1 MALQPFDGDI
11 DPLDT
16 PSPAGGGLKPFTGA
30 LDSEK
35 PEQNKS
41 LVGDLGTDL
50 KRGVQQLPGVVTGLA
65 DVGVGA
71 LTGRR
76 VVDETADKIGE
87 ATGFQPSKWQ
97 EEAQQEYSPARQQAN
112 AEIDQA
118 WQDGNAMDV
127 AGAYARNPGKVAGL
141 VAESLPQMLAGGAIG
156 RGALVGGRAAGLI
169 ASPATAGQAARQA
182 IVAGAGGEGAVIA
195 GGTMDQIDREV
206 DPRRA
211 ALASA
216 GAGVAGAALSGFGA
230 RLAQRAGLIDVESAL
245 AGGVSQV
252 AGQSPGL
259 ARRVAGGALTEGVL
273 EELPQSV
280 QEQMLQNWAEQKP
293 LMEGVPRAAVEGTLA
308 GSVIGGAVNVARRPS
323 EQMGLD
329 PAAGPLS
336 AAAVTAVDGAPTGSQ
351 TPVQDAVRQ
360 SMLSGAPD
368 AQPGGRYEPISQQ
381 LAIAQELF
389 PADLD
394 ESGNLRF
401 YRYDQNLQ
409 SMVEVPE
416 AEALAAAQRQLDTW
430 AQQGFDPQDTRGLDE
445 LVPQVEELP
454 AQPPLATVESDTGPQ
469 PVEQIEQPLPLPT
482 VESDTGPMAVEDVQ
496 ARPVAGDPNF
506 EIRVQKNG
514 RPFRGQRDVRL
525 LGLFNQLQRE
535 GESPIIVPHE
545 GGWAVAVPREPV
557 PPPAPLGLPA
567 PSTMVVDSQGNAQRG
582 ATAPFVEPGAQVRPI
597 GGPGMERQAPAARQ
611 PVTDVSRDNSRDSGV
626 TFARDL
632 QGDDLGSGWVGFNQQ
647 SGSLGVPRADMP
659 QIRADH
665 RGAMVNFMNARG
677 VTHEEQT
684 VPARSLRPTQAEFSP
699 ERVGRAAA
707 REGTERSILVSGDG
721 YVLDGHHQWLAQRE
735 AGGDVKVIR
744 LNAPMAEL
752 LPLAREFPSS
762 FTDQASQEVQGADSR
777 PGPVND
783 RAAGDTPVVP
793 DAADNVAREPVVAER
808 PAAVGRSA
816 EAGGAGVSVAAPAA
830 DGQRAL
836 TEQPAADQ
844 TEASEDAMPAQAN
857 DQAPALPEILA
868 TPRKRYIDRQ
878 AKAAGIKKG
887 SPGYDQAIQRLQDQ
901 YEADVDRASAGITF
915 EQYNELNSDS
925 PAGVNRQA
933 WEALRQEFG
942 QQYSRNSYRRAPE
955 QGQGARAG
963 QLRMQIKRLTVAWQ
977 SAPDVK
983 VVQSVKDLPDRQR
996 RQVERDGA
1004 FDVEGIFA
1012 DGQVYLV
1019 ADNLRDAKHAAFV
1032 LQHEVL
1038 GHAGLQGAYGQRL
1051 TPLLMSIYNGNPEM
1065 KAQAD
1070 ALVRRF
1076 GYSPAVAMEE
1086 VLADMAGAGTIQQ
1099 QAFWPR
1105 LVTAMRNALRSIGVN
1120 MRWTEGDIQGLLANA
1135 RAYIEN
1141 GRRRAGT
1148 REAFSR
1154 DGRSGMDAEIVD
1166 EQGRL
1171 LAPNGK
1177 PSKLNQKQWHQARSE
1192 NFKRWF
1198 GDWQAVSVEERLA
1211 AMKPLKLK
1219 TPDAWRDMTSKQ
1231 KQDAVRSALEAMAKS
1246 GDTLPHDHLGE
1257 VKVGS
1262 NALNKAASSAADPAK
1277 LAVLDRLRA
1286 TFQHSIYASA
1296 RPGEGA
1302 RNRMAYHK
1310 LLAPIEI
1317 DGTPVVAVFTVQEDG
1332 NGRFFY
1338 NTVTLDGQNK
1348 APVASP
1354 REVTREG
1361 QRSTSANT
1369 GAQTSALTEVES
1381 FSRRVLDRVNPETVS
1396 KVTDGNG
1403 EPLVLYHGT
1412 AEQFTIFDQSRPGR
1426 STGHTTAPLGVFL
1439 TNDGTLAKAY
1449 AEKATDGMPG
1459 LANVMPLFA
1468 SIKNPYRMSVAES
1481 QSLDSF
1487 EKAIAM
1493 RQRLEA
1499 EGYDGI
1505 QLANTGTWVAF
1516 YNNQVKSATNNTGA
1530 FDQVDPDIRYRRTG
1544 QGTVDLL
1551 DAFTDRFVTGKTADA
1566 FPELNQ
1572 GARDFLNKIGS
1583 PPALTKAKEWVRE
1596 RTDRV
1601 ATKIRQGVVDR
1612 YAALKELDE
1621 RLLGKDFIDNA
1632 IHSSSWVL
1640 ARMSSSASGALNAML
1655 TTGRLRFDGKERVI
1669 TLQDGDKTGGLSA
1682 VLTQLGSAAE
1692 VERFMGWI
1700 AANRADR
1707 LMQEGREN
1715 LFTADEIAS
1724 GKQLNGGRTADGKSR
1739 QMLYSKV
1746 FSEFQQY
1753 RDDVLAIAE
1762 ANGIINSDTRAMWR
1776 DEFYVPFYRVMDEEA
1791 AAGGPRAGKGLSR
1804 QEAYKKLKG
1813 GKQNLNDLLENT
1825 LMNFHH
1831 LISASL
1837 KNQAATQAMVNAERA
1852 GIARVVPESRRD
1864 PKTSTFVLKDGDRVF
1879 YEIDDPLVFES
1890 LTALADPGLNNLA
1903 VQTMSAFKRLFTNM
1917 TTVTPQFILANTMRD
1932 LMQASATSPTS
1943 KNLFKNLSQGVAGYR
1958 DARTRAEMQASGGAF
1973 SFGHLY
1979 GADVNEVKASL
1990 KKAVTG
1996 AELVTDV
2003 SMVPK
2008 LLRAGWRRWG
2018 EVADTAENVSRA
2030 ATYLQNVDDL
2040 GRLRAAYEA
2049 RDIMDFSQHGA
2060 WPAIRFLI
2068 RVVPFLNAR
2077 LQGLDKLYR
2086 SGVKPALLTAMGQGT
2101 ASDKQAA
2108 ARFSAVTGAL
2118 TLASI
2123 ALYLANADD
2132 DEYRKLEDWQK
2143 DAYWFIRIGDNAFF
2157 IPKPFEVGAI
2167 ATMAERVT
2175 EQLVDD
2181 KATGKLFADR
2191 LKDMMMQTFSFN
2203 PVPQMFQPVIDIY
2216 SNRDAFTGRDIE
2228 TAGMERLSKG
2238 LRSRDSTTVAAQAV
2252 SSASRVFGDETP
2264 FALSP
2269 VQADHLIRGYFGT
2282 VGANA
2287 AGIIDT
2293 VWRGATGQ
2301 EAPDKRWSE
2310 YQPIRRFY
2318 RDLGAPAPYTRYS
2331 TLFYD
2336 GLREANRIYSDVR
2349 ELQGLG
2355 KTAEA
2360 QDLAAE
2366 KRGILAMRQQLNRQ
2380 QRRIS
2385 EINKQMENVRR
2396 SDRDGAWKR
2405 KEIDRLT
2412 LMRSMITDQVGKQ
2425 IEAVRAD

>member
-1 MALQPFDGDI
+1 MAGPWDDYSQSSSSGAEPWRQYSSEPEKPKASGIVDTVVEGAKSTGRAIASTVDAYTGNTQGVADRAAEQAQAPR
-11 DPLDT
+11 DPRLEQFQADYADRT
-16 PSPAGGGLKPFTGA
+16 AGLGEDPGLLPTIGQGIGAIVDNPAGAGLAVLEQLPNAAAVLGGGWAGLKGGAAIGAGIGSVVPGVGTAAGGTVGGVVGGLAGMFLGNTALETGNKAMAAADDGEVTQEELAQARREGAIKGGVITGVDA
-30 LDSEK
+30 LT
-35 PEQNKS
+35 
-41 LVGDLGTDL
+41 LGVGGKVASTLQRTSSTALEAATRKTLMD
-50 KRGVQQLPGVVTGLA
+50 RGVDVTSEAAVVAARANPEIAAAVRVAQENARKATDRL
-65 DVGVGA
+65 
-71 LTGRR
+71 GRR
-76 VVDETADKIGE
+76 V
-87 ATGFQPSKWQ
+87 AT
-97 EEAQQEYSPARQQAN
+97 
-112 AEIDQA
+112 
-118 WQDGNAMDV
+118 
-127 AGAYARNPGKVAGL
+127 
-141 VAESLPQMLAGGAIG
+141 
-156 RGALVGGRAAGLI
+156 
-169 ASPATAGQAARQA
+169 
-182 IVAGAGGEGAVIA
+182 
-195 GGTMDQIDREV
+195 
-206 DPRRA
+206 
-211 ALASA
+211 
-216 GAGVAGAALSGFGA
+216 
-230 RLAQRAGLIDVESAL
+230 
-245 AGGVSQV
+245 
-252 AGQSPGL
+252 
-259 ARRVAGGALTEGVL
+259 GGALLGMETVGEGVGEYLGELAATGEGNIPDAVL
-273 EELPQSV
+273 ESLLSLGQSTAEASWNMARTRMV
-280 QEQMLQNWAEQKP
+280 QPSPSAENP
-293 LMEGVPRAAVEGTLA
+293 MPAPVPA
-308 GSVIGGAVNVARRPS
+308 P
-323 EQMGLD
+323 D
-329 PAAGPLS
+329 PAAG
-336 AAAVTAVDGAPTGSQ
+336 V
-351 TPVQDAVRQ
+351 
-360 SMLSGAPD
+360 
-368 AQPGGRYEPISQQ
+368 IS
-381 LAIAQELF
+381 
-389 PADLD
+389 
-394 ESGNLRF
+394 RT
-401 YRYDQNLQ
+401 
-409 SMVEVPE
+409 
-416 AEALAAAQRQLDTW
+416 AAQ
-430 AQQGFDPQDTRGLDE
+430 
-445 LVPQVEELP
+445 
-454 AQPPLATVESDTGPQ
+454 
-469 PVEQIEQPLPLPT
+469 
-482 VESDTGPMAVEDVQ
+482 
-496 ARPVAGDPNF
+496 
-506 EIRVQKNG
+506 
-514 RPFRGQRDVRL
+514 
-525 LGLFNQLQRE
+525 
-535 GESPIIVPHE
+535 
-545 GGWAVAVPREPV
+545 
-557 PPPAPLGLPA
+557 LPA
-567 PSTMVVDSQGNAQRG
+567 PDRLALPAPEQVLYADAAGQVSERGPARNVDREQR
-582 ATAPFVEPGAQVRPI
+582 PVPGREAGQPG
-597 GGPGMERQAPAARQ
+597 GGPGMDRQTPRGELPITGEVIPAAR
-611 PVTDVSRDNSRDSGV
+611 
-626 TFARDL
+626 
-632 QGDDLGSGWVGFNQQ
+632 
-647 SGSLGVPRADMP
+647 MP
-659 QIRADH
+659 QA
-665 RGAMVNFMNARG
+665 
-677 VTHEEQT
+677 QP
-684 VPARSLRPTQAEFSP
+684 PATQRTFDAEPVRQALPDLRPEAVVVDSAGQAKVGRVPNQPQAEP
-699 ERVGRAAA
+699 APRVDGMTAQAVPGQRPKFDQVLQQARQAGEQADAETLAASSGATRAQAA
-707 REGTERSILVSGDG
+707 RAIKAVRDEQQAVSTIYRSVPGANKALRSMPEPAAFEVVKSGNRE
-721 YVLDGHHQWLAQRE
+721 WRIQR
-735 AGGDVKVIR
+735 R
-744 LNAPMAEL
+744 
-752 LPLAREFPSS
+752 
-762 FTDQASQEVQGADSR
+762 QEVQGADSR
-777 PGPVND
+777 PGPVDD
-783 RAAGDTPVVP
+783 RAAGDTPAVP
-793 DAADNVAREPVVAER
+793 NAADNVAREPVVAER
-808 PAAVGRSA
+808 PASAGRSA
-816 EAGGAGVSVAAPAA
+816 GTGRSGVPAATQGA

-836 TEQPAADQ
+836 SEQPAADQ
-844 TEASEDAMPAQAN
+844 PAASEEAVPAQAS

-925 PAGVNRQA
+925 PEGVNRQA
-933 WEALRQEFG
+933 WESLRQEFG
-942 QQYSRNSYRRAPE
+942 QQQYSRNSYRRAPE

-963 QLRMQIKRLTVAWQ
+963 QLRIAMKVLTGAWQ
-977 SAPDVK
+977 NAPDIK
-983 VVQSVKDLPDRQR
+983 VMQSIKDLPTRQR
-996 RQVERDGA
+996 QRVERDGA

-1019 ADNLRDAKHAAFV
+1019 ADNLRDARHAAFV

-1070 ALVRRF
+1070 TLVRRF
-1076 GYSPAVAMEE
+1076 GYKPSVAMEE

-1105 LVTAMRNALRSIGVN
+1105 LVTAMRNALRSIGFN

-1141 GRRRAGT
+1141 GRRRAGA

-1154 DGRSGMDAEIVD
+1154 DGRSGMGAEIVD

-1177 PSKLNQKQWHQARSE
+1177 PSKLTQKQWHQARGE

-1198 GDWQAVSVEERLA
+1198 GDWQAS
-1211 AMKPLKLK
+1211 
-1219 TPDAWRDMTSKQ
+1219 
-1231 KQDAVRSALEAMAKS
+1231 SALAKLA
-1246 GDTLPHDHLGE
+1246 DMVP
-1257 VKVGS
+1257 VKVRVPDDWRGLRIDQLR
-1262 NALNKAASSAADPAK
+1262 AKAKQAMRDIASSKEPLVNDAIGPVMVSNNTGARKFINGGADPAK
-1277 LAVLDRLRA
+1277 LQLAADLRETFRKAVYSSSKPPADP
-1286 TFQHSIYASA
+1286 ASE
-1296 RPGEGA
+1296 P
-1302 RNRMAYHK
+1302 NVQAYEK
-1310 LLAPIEI
+1310 LLARVDI
-1317 DGTPVVAVFTVQEDG
+1317 DGQDLVVVFTVQRTKDG
-1332 NGRFFY
+1332 RQFY
-1338 NTVTLDGQNK
+1338 NATTLDYGQK
-1348 APVASP
+1348 ETPAVSP
-1354 REVTREG
+1354 RDTPIAGERA
-1361 QRSTSANT
+1361 TSANT
-1369 GAQTSALTEVES
+1369 GVSDFVRRS
-1381 FSRRVLDRVNPETVS
+1381 FERVNPDTVS

-1487 EKAIAM
+1487 EKSIAM

-1530 FDQVDPDIRYRRTG
+1530 FDQVDPDIRYRRAG

-1551 DAFTDRFVTGKTADA
+1551 DTFTDRFVTGNTADA

-1621 RLLGKDFIDNA
+1621 KLLGKDFIDNA

-1746 FSEFQQY
+1746 FNEFQQY

-1762 ANGIINSDTRAMWR
+1762 ANGIINADTRAMWR

-1831 LISASL
+1831 LLSASL

-1852 GIARVVPESRRD
+1852 GIAREVPENRRD
-1864 PKTSTFVLKDGDRVF
+1864 PKTSTFVLKGGERVF

-1943 KNLFKNLSQGVAGYR
+1943 KNLFKNLAQGTAGYR

-1990 KKAVTG
+1990 RKAVKG
-1996 AELVTDV
+1996 AELVTDP

-2018 EVADTAENVSRA
+2018 EVADTAENISRA
-2030 ATYLQNVDDL
+2030 ATYLQNVEQL

-2108 ARFSAVTGAL
+2108 ARFGAVTGAL

-2143 DAYWFIRIGDNAFF
+2143 DSYWFFRIGDNAFF

-2167 ATMAERVT
+2167 ATMAERLT

-2181 KATGKLFADR
+2181 KATGELFAGR

-2203 PVPQMFQPVIDIY
+2203 PVPQMFQPVLDIY

-2252 SSASRVFGDETP
+2252 SGASRVFGDESP
-2264 FALSP
+2264 IALSP

-2287 AGIIDT
+2287 AGILDT
-2293 VWRGATGQ
+2293 LWRGATGQ

-2318 RDLGAPAPYTRYS
+2318 RDLGAPAPYSRYS

-2336 GLREANRIYSDVR
+2336 GLREANRIYADVR

-2355 KTAEA
+2355 RTDEA
-2360 QDLAAE
+2360 QEVAAE
-2366 KRGILAMRQQLNRQ
+2366 NRGILAMRQNLNRQ

-2385 EINKQMENVRR
+2385 DINKQMEVVRR

-2405 KEIDRLT
+2405 REIDRLT
-2412 LMRSMITDQVGKQ
+2412 LMRSLITDQLGKQ
-2425 IEAVRAD
+2425 VEAVKAQ

>member
-1 MALQPFDGDI
+1 MSKLADEFGLGANESAGSTGGSSLAQEFGLQPQKPKASGIVDTVVEGAKNTGRAIASTVDAYTGNTQGVADRAAEQAQAPR
-11 DPLDT
+11 DPRLEQFQADYADRT
-16 PSPAGGGLKPFTGA
+16 AALGEDPGLLPTIGQGIGAIVDNPAGAGLAVLEQLPNAAAVLGGGWAGLKGGAAIGAGIGSVVPGVGTAAGGTVGGVVGGLAGMFLGNTALETGNKAMAAADDGEVTQEELAQARREGAIKGGVITGVDA
-30 LDSEK
+30 LT
-35 PEQNKS
+35 
-41 LVGDLGTDL
+41 LGVGGKVASTLQRTSSTALEAATRKTLMD
-50 KRGVQQLPGVVTGLA
+50 RGVDVTSEAAVVAARANPEIAAAVRVAQDNARKATDRL
-65 DVGVGA
+65 
-71 LTGRR
+71 GRR
-76 VVDETADKIGE
+76 V
-87 ATGFQPSKWQ
+87 AT
-97 EEAQQEYSPARQQAN
+97 
-112 AEIDQA
+112 
-118 WQDGNAMDV
+118 
-127 AGAYARNPGKVAGL
+127 
-141 VAESLPQMLAGGAIG
+141 
-156 RGALVGGRAAGLI
+156 
-169 ASPATAGQAARQA
+169 
-182 IVAGAGGEGAVIA
+182 
-195 GGTMDQIDREV
+195 
-206 DPRRA
+206 
-211 ALASA
+211 
-216 GAGVAGAALSGFGA
+216 
-230 RLAQRAGLIDVESAL
+230 
-245 AGGVSQV
+245 
-252 AGQSPGL
+252 
-259 ARRVAGGALTEGVL
+259 GGALLGMETVGEGVGEYLGELAATGEGNIPDAVL
-273 EELPQSV
+273 ESLLSLGQSTAEASWNMARTRMV
-280 QEQMLQNWAEQKP
+280 QPSPSAENP
-293 LMEGVPRAAVEGTLA
+293 MPAPVPA
-308 GSVIGGAVNVARRPS
+308 P
-323 EQMGLD
+323 D
-329 PAAGPLS
+329 PAAG
-336 AAAVTAVDGAPTGSQ
+336 V
-351 TPVQDAVRQ
+351 
-360 SMLSGAPD
+360 
-368 AQPGGRYEPISQQ
+368 IS
-381 LAIAQELF
+381 
-389 PADLD
+389 
-394 ESGNLRF
+394 RT
-401 YRYDQNLQ
+401 
-409 SMVEVPE
+409 
-416 AEALAAAQRQLDTW
+416 AAQ
-430 AQQGFDPQDTRGLDE
+430 
-445 LVPQVEELP
+445 
-454 AQPPLATVESDTGPQ
+454 
-469 PVEQIEQPLPLPT
+469 
-482 VESDTGPMAVEDVQ
+482 
-496 ARPVAGDPNF
+496 
-506 EIRVQKNG
+506 
-514 RPFRGQRDVRL
+514 
-525 LGLFNQLQRE
+525 
-535 GESPIIVPHE
+535 
-545 GGWAVAVPREPV
+545 
-557 PPPAPLGLPA
+557 LPA
-567 PSTMVVDSQGNAQRG
+567 PDRLALPAPEQVLYADAVGQVSERGPARNVDREQR
-582 ATAPFVEPGAQVRPI
+582 PVPGREAGQPG
-597 GGPGMERQAPAARQ
+597 GGPGMDQQTARGELPITGEVIPAAR
-611 PVTDVSRDNSRDSGV
+611 
-626 TFARDL
+626 
-632 QGDDLGSGWVGFNQQ
+632 
-647 SGSLGVPRADMP
+647 MP
-659 QIRADH
+659 QA
-665 RGAMVNFMNARG
+665 
-677 VTHEEQT
+677 QP
-684 VPARSLRPTQAEFSP
+684 PATQRTFDAEPVRQALPDLRPEAVVVDSAGQAKVGRVPNQPQAEP
-699 ERVGRAAA
+699 APRVDGMTAQAVPGQRPKFDQVLQQARQAGEQADAETLAATSGATRAQAA
-707 REGTERSILVSGDG
+707 RAIKAVRDEQQAVSTVYRSVPGANKALRSMPEPAAFEVVKSGNRE
-721 YVLDGHHQWLAQRE
+721 WRIQR
-735 AGGDVKVIR
+735 R
-744 LNAPMAEL
+744 
-752 LPLAREFPSS
+752 
-762 FTDQASQEVQGADSR
+762 QEVQGADSR
-777 PGPVND
+777 PGAVDD
-783 RAAGDTPVVP
+783 RAAGDTPAVP

-808 PAAVGRSA
+808 PAAAGRSA
-816 EAGGAGVSVAAPAA
+816 EAGRSGVPAAVQGA

-836 TEQPAADQ
+836 SEQPAADQ
-844 TEASEDAMPAQAN
+844 PAASEEAVPAQAN

-925 PAGVNRQA
+925 PEGVNRQA

-942 QQYSRNSYRRAPE
+942 QQQYSRGSYRGDPAPASIDQVLAGWRE
-955 QGQGARAG
+955 LGVDGALSERGDIVTVSKIISPAAG
-963 QLRMQIKRLTVAWQ
+963 SGRGSQAMQILTQYADMAGKHIALSPSADFGGNKARLVDFYKRFGFLENKGRNRVFQTMETMYRLAPGQVLYSRSPRKSAAKSSRSGQVRLQLKRLTGAWQ
-977 SAPDVK
+977 NAPEIK

-1019 ADNLRDAKHAAFV
+1019 ADNLRDAQHAAFV

-1076 GYSPAVAMEE
+1076 GYRPAVAMEE

-1105 LVTAMRNALRSIGVN
+1105 VVTAMRNALRSIGFN

-1135 RAYIEN
+1135 RRYIERGK
-1141 GRRRAGT
+1141 GRGRGRT
-1148 REAFSR
+1148 VFSR
-1154 DGRSGMDAEIVD
+1154 NGDSGRLVEMVD

-1177 PSKLNQKQWHQARSE
+1177 PSNLTQKQWHQTRGD

-1198 GDWQAVSVEERLA
+1198 GDWQALDAQSRLDDKA
-1211 AMKPLKLK
+1211 PLKLRMPDTWKELSERDRLEKVEASLK
-1219 TPDAWRDMTSKQ
+1219 TMARQS
-1231 KQDAVRSALEAMAKS
+1231 EA
-1246 GDTLPHDHLGE
+1246 LPHDDLGD
-1257 VKVGS
+1257 VTMAMSGAK
-1262 NALNKAASSAADPAK
+1262 KAASTAADPAK
-1277 LAVLDRLRA
+1277 QAVLTRLQQA
-1286 TFQHSIYASA
+1286 FEHSIYASSTLSTQSGQTA
-1296 RPGEGA
+1296 
-1302 RNRMAYHK
+1302 AYHK
-1310 LLAPIEI
+1310 LLAPIDV
-1317 DGTPVVAVFTVQEDG
+1317 DGVPLVAVFTVREDV
-1332 NGRFFY
+1332 NGRMFY
-1338 NTVTLDGQNK
+1338 NTVTVDRKENALAVPPGDMSSDAQGSL
-1348 APVASP
+1348 P
-1354 REVTREG
+1354 
-1361 QRSTSANT
+1361 ANT
-1369 GAQTSALTEVES
+1369 KASGTFV
-1381 FSRRVLDRVNPETVS
+1381 RRPLARVNPEDVS

-1487 EKAIAM
+1487 EKSIAM

-1530 FDQVDPDIRYRRTG
+1530 FDEVDPDIRYRRSG

-1551 DAFTDRFVTGKTADA
+1551 DTFTDRFVTGKTADA

-1746 FSEFQQY
+1746 FNEFQQY

-1762 ANGIINSDTRAMWR
+1762 ANGIINADTRAMWR

-1864 PKTSTFVLKDGDRVF
+1864 PKTSTFVLKDGERVF

-1990 KKAVTG
+1990 KKTVTG

-2101 ASDKQAA
+2101 TSDKQAA

-2412 LMRSMITDQVGKQ
+2412 LMRSLITDQVGKQ

>member
-1 MALQPFDGDI
+1 MAGLFDD
-11 DPLDT
+11 LM
-16 PSPAGGGLKPFTGA
+16 GGGSATVGA
-30 LDSEK
+30 DQPSGSGLFDDLRQK
-35 PEQNKS
+35 PEQNTS
-41 LVGDLGTDL
+41 LIGDLGTDL

-97 EEAQQEYSPARQQAN
+97 EEAQQEYSPRRQEGSAQ
-112 AEIDQA
+112 IDQA
-118 WQDGNAMDV
+118 WEEGDALDI
-127 AGAYARNPGKVAGL
+127 AGAYARNPGNVAGL

-156 RGALVGGRAAGLI
+156 RGALAGGRAAGLI

-245 AGGVSQV
+245 AGGVGQV

-280 QEQMLQNWAEQKP
+280 QEQMLQNWAERKP

-308 GSVIGGAVNVARRPS
+308 GSAIGGAVNIARRPS

-336 AAAVTAVDGAPTGSQ
+336 AAAATAVDGAPTGSQ

-360 SMLSGAPD
+360 SMLNGAPD
-368 AQPGGRYEPISQQ
+368 TQPGGRYEPISQQ

-394 ESGNLRF
+394 ENGNLRF

-409 SMVEVPE
+409 TMVEVPE
-416 AEALAAAQRQLDTW
+416 AEALAAAKRQLDTW
-430 AQQGFDPQDTRGLDE
+430 ESQGFDPQDPRDLGE
-445 LVPQVEELP
+445 LVPQVDELP

-469 PVEQIEQPLPLPT
+469 QMDQIEPLPLPT
-482 VESDTGPMAVEDVQ
+482 VEADTGPMETEQVQ
-496 ARPVAGDPNF
+496 ATPVAGDPNF

-514 RPFRGQRDVRL
+514 RPFRGERDVRL

-567 PSTMVVDSQGNAQRG
+567 PSTLVVDSQGNAQRG
-582 ATAPFVEPGAQVRPI
+582 VTAPFVEPSAQVRPI
-597 GGPGMERQAPAARQ
+597 GGPGMERQAPTASR
-611 PVTDVSRDNSRDSGV
+611 PVTDQSRDNRRDSSV

-647 SGSLGVPRADMP
+647 SGSLGVPRSEMP

-677 VTHEEQT
+677 VAHEEQT

-707 REGTERSILVSGDG
+707 REGTARSILVSGDG
-721 YVLDGHHQWLAQRE
+721 YVLDGHHQWLAERE

-777 PGPVND
+777 PGPVDD
-783 RAAGDTPVVP
+783 RAAGNPPAVP

-808 PAAVGRSA
+808 PAAAGRSA
-816 EAGGAGVSVAAPAA
+816 EAGGAGVSATAPAA

-836 TEQPAADQ
+836 SEQPAAGQ
-844 TEASEDAMPAQAN
+844 SSASERRAPVQAA

-878 AKAAGIKKG
+878 ARAAGIKKG

-925 PAGVNRQA
+925 PEGVNRQA

-963 QLRMQIKRLTVAWQ
+963 QLRIAMKVLTGAWQ
-977 SAPDVK
+977 NAPDIK
-983 VVQSVKDLPDRQR
+983 VVQSIKDLPTRQR
-996 RQVERDGA
+996 QRVERDGA

-1019 ADNLRDAKHAAFV
+1019 ADNLRNARHAAFV

-1076 GYSPAVAMEE
+1076 GYKPAVAMEE

-1105 LVTAMRNALRSIGVN
+1105 LVTAMRNALRSIGFN

-1141 GRRRAGT
+1141 GRRRAGA

-1154 DGRSGMDAEIVD
+1154 DGRSGRGPEIAD

-1177 PSKLNQKQWHQARSE
+1177 PSKLNQKQWHQVRSE
-1192 NFKRWF
+1192 SFDRWF
-1198 GDWQAVSVEERLA
+1198 GDWQALAVEQRLDES
-1211 AMKPLKLK
+1211 KPLRLK
-1219 TPDAWRDMTSKQ
+1219 TPEAWKGLGIKERQAK
-1231 KQDAVRSALEAMAKS
+1231 VLELLRGFVAS
-1246 GDTLPHDHLGE
+1246 GETLQHDVLGE
-1257 VKVGS
+1257 VR
-1262 NALNKAASSAADPAK
+1262 LNNNGAKKAVSTSADPAK
-1277 LAVLDRLRA
+1277 HTVLAKVQDAIRHAEYSRWD
-1286 TFQHSIYASA
+1286 FDSKG
-1296 RPGEGA
+1296 REG
-1302 RNRMAYHK
+1302 MAHHK
-1310 LLAPIEI
+1310 LIMPVSV
-1317 DGTPVVAVFTVQEDG
+1317 DGVPLYVVFNVREDN
-1332 NGRFFY
+1332 NGRRLH
-1338 NTVTLDGQNK
+1338 NLVTLDRK
-1348 APVASP
+1348 EEALAVSP
-1354 REVTREG
+1354 REMTREG
-1361 QRSTSANT
+1361 QRSTPANT
-1369 GAQTSALTEVES
+1369 KAPGDFVRRALN
-1381 FSRRVLDRVNPETVS
+1381 RVNPDTVS

-1468 SIKNPYRMSVAES
+1468 SIKKPYRMSVAES

-1530 FDQVDPDIRYRRTG
+1530 FDQVDPDIRYRRAG

-1551 DAFTDRFVTGKTADA
+1551 DTFTDRFVTGKTADA

-1655 TTGRLRFDGKERVI
+1655 STGRLRFDGKERVI

-1762 ANGIINSDTRAMWR
+1762 ANGIINADTRAMWR

-1864 PKTSTFVLKDGDRVF
+1864 PKTSTFVLKDGERVF

-1973 SFGHLY
+1973 SYGHLY

-1990 KKAVTG
+1990 KKTVTG

-2412 LMRSMITDQVGKQ
+2412 LMRSLITDQVGKQ
-2425 IEAVRAD
+2425 IEAVRAQ

>member
-1 MALQPFDGDI
+1 MAGLFDDLSGGAGQQSGTGLFDDLKPKASGI
-11 DPLDT
+11 VDTVVEGAKNTGRAIASTVDAYTGNTQGVADRAAEQAQAPRDPRLEQFQADYADRT
-16 PSPAGGGLKPFTGA
+16 AALGEDPGLLPTIGQGIGAIVDNPAGAGLAVLEQLPNAAAVLGGGWAGLKGGAAIGAGIGSVVPGLGTAAGGTVGGVVGGLAGMFLGNAALETGSKAMAAADDGEVTQEELAQARREGAVKGGVITGVDA
-30 LDSEK
+30 LT
-35 PEQNKS
+35 
-41 LVGDLGTDL
+41 LGVGGKVASTLQRTSSTALEAATRKTLMD
-50 KRGVQQLPGVVTGLA
+50 RGVDVTSEAAVVAARANPEIAAAVRVAQDNARKATDRL
-65 DVGVGA
+65 
-71 LTGRR
+71 GRR
-76 VVDETADKIGE
+76 V
-87 ATGFQPSKWQ
+87 AT
-97 EEAQQEYSPARQQAN
+97 
-112 AEIDQA
+112 
-118 WQDGNAMDV
+118 
-127 AGAYARNPGKVAGL
+127 
-141 VAESLPQMLAGGAIG
+141 
-156 RGALVGGRAAGLI
+156 
-169 ASPATAGQAARQA
+169 
-182 IVAGAGGEGAVIA
+182 
-195 GGTMDQIDREV
+195 
-206 DPRRA
+206 
-211 ALASA
+211 
-216 GAGVAGAALSGFGA
+216 
-230 RLAQRAGLIDVESAL
+230 
-245 AGGVSQV
+245 
-252 AGQSPGL
+252 
-259 ARRVAGGALTEGVL
+259 GGALLGMETIGEGVGEYLGELAATGEGSIPDAVL
-273 EELPQSV
+273 ESLLSLGQSTAEASWNMARTRMV
-280 QEQMLQNWAEQKP
+280 QPSPSAENP
-293 LMEGVPRAAVEGTLA
+293 MPAPVPA
-308 GSVIGGAVNVARRPS
+308 P
-323 EQMGLD
+323 D
-329 PAAGPLS
+329 PAAG
-336 AAAVTAVDGAPTGSQ
+336 V
-351 TPVQDAVRQ
+351 
-360 SMLSGAPD
+360 
-368 AQPGGRYEPISQQ
+368 IS
-381 LAIAQELF
+381 
-389 PADLD
+389 
-394 ESGNLRF
+394 RT
-401 YRYDQNLQ
+401 
-409 SMVEVPE
+409 
-416 AEALAAAQRQLDTW
+416 AAQ
-430 AQQGFDPQDTRGLDE
+430 
-445 LVPQVEELP
+445 
-454 AQPPLATVESDTGPQ
+454 
-469 PVEQIEQPLPLPT
+469 
-482 VESDTGPMAVEDVQ
+482 
-496 ARPVAGDPNF
+496 
-506 EIRVQKNG
+506 
-514 RPFRGQRDVRL
+514 
-525 LGLFNQLQRE
+525 
-535 GESPIIVPHE
+535 
-545 GGWAVAVPREPV
+545 
-557 PPPAPLGLPA
+557 LPA
-567 PSTMVVDSQGNAQRG
+567 PDRLALPAPEQVLYADANGQVSEQGPARNVDREQR
-582 ATAPFVEPGAQVRPI
+582 PVPGREAGQPG
-597 GGPGMERQAPAARQ
+597 GGPGMDQQAPRGELPITGELIPAERMPQAQLPATQRTFDAEPVRQALPDLRPEAVVVDSDGKAQVARVPNQPQAEPA
-611 PVTDVSRDNSRDSGV
+611 
-626 TFARDL
+626 
-632 QGDDLGSGWVGFNQQ
+632 
-647 SGSLGVPRADMP
+647 PRADGMTAQAAP
-659 QIRADH
+659 GQRPRFDQVLQQARQAGEQVDAGALAASSGATRA
-665 RGAMVNFMNARG
+665 
-677 VTHEEQT
+677 Q
-684 VPARSLRPTQAEFSP
+684 
-699 ERVGRAAA
+699 AA
-707 REGTERSILVSGDG
+707 RAIKAVRDEQQAVSVIYRSVPGANKALRSMPEPAAFEVVKSGNRE
-721 YVLDGHHQWLAQRE
+721 WRIQR
-735 AGGDVKVIR
+735 R
-744 LNAPMAEL
+744 
-752 LPLAREFPSS
+752 
-762 FTDQASQEVQGADSR
+762 QEVQDADSR

-783 RAAGDTPVVP
+783 RAAGDTPAVP
-793 DAADNVAREPVVAER
+793 DAPDNVAREPVVAER

-816 EAGGAGVSVAAPAA
+816 EAGGAGVSAAAPAT
-830 DGQRAL
+830 DGQPAL
-836 TEQPAADQ
+836 SEQPAADQ
-844 TEASEDAMPAQAN
+844 SATSEENAPVQAD
-857 DQAPALPEILA
+857 DQAPALPDILA

-925 PAGVNRQA
+925 PEGVNRQA

-942 QQYSRNSYRRAPE
+942 QQQYSRGSYRGDPAPASIDQVLAGWRE
-955 QGQGARAG
+955 LGVDGALSERGDIVTVSKIISPAAGSGRGSQAMQILTQYADMAGKHIALSPSADFGGNKARLVDFYKRFGFIENKGRNKVFQTMEAMYRLAPGQVLYSRSPRKAAGKGSRSG
-963 QLRMQIKRLTVAWQ
+963 QLRLQLKRLTGSWQ
-977 SAPDVK
+977 NAPDVK
-983 VVQSVKDLPDRQR
+983 VVQSIKDLPDRQR

-1019 ADNLRDAKHAAFV
+1019 ADNLRDAQHTAFV

-1076 GYSPAVAMEE
+1076 GYKPAVAMEE

-1105 LVTAMRNALRSIGVN
+1105 LVTAMRNALRSIGFN

-1141 GRRRAGT
+1141 GRRRAGA

-1154 DGRSGMDAEIVD
+1154 DGRSGRGPEIAD
-1166 EQGRL
+1166 DQGRL

-1177 PSKLNQKQWHQARSE
+1177 PSKLNQKQWHQVRSE
-1192 NFKRWF
+1192 SFDRWF
-1198 GDWQAVSVEERLA
+1198 GDWQALAVEQRLDES
-1211 AMKPLKLK
+1211 KPLRLK
-1219 TPDAWRDMTSKQ
+1219 TPEAWKGLGIKERQAK
-1231 KQDAVRSALEAMAKS
+1231 VLELLRGFVAS
-1246 GDTLPHDHLGE
+1246 GETLQHDVLGE
-1257 VKVGS
+1257 VR
-1262 NALNKAASSAADPAK
+1262 LNNNGAKKAASTSADPAK
-1277 LAVLDRLRA
+1277 HTVLAKVQDAIRHAEYSRWD
-1286 TFQHSIYASA
+1286 FDNKG
-1296 RPGEGA
+1296 REG
-1302 RNRMAYHK
+1302 MAHHK
-1310 LLAPIEI
+1310 LIMPVSV
-1317 DGTPVVAVFTVQEDG
+1317 DGVPLYVVFNVREDN
-1332 NGRFFY
+1332 NGRRLH
-1338 NTVTLDGQNK
+1338 NLVTLDRK
-1348 APVASP
+1348 EEALAVSP
-1354 REVTREG
+1354 REMTREG

-1369 GAQTSALTEVES
+1369 KAPADFVRQA
-1381 FSRRVLDRVNPETVS
+1381 LDRVNPDTVS

-1468 SIKNPYRMSVAES
+1468 SIKKPYRMSVAES
-1481 QSLDSF
+1481 QRLDSF
-1487 EKAIAM
+1487 EKAIEM

-1505 QLANTGTWVAF
+1505 QLADTGTWVAF

-1530 FDQVDPDIRYRRTG
+1530 FDQVDPDIRYRRAG
-1544 QGTVDLL
+1544 QGTIDLL
-1551 DAFTDRFVTGKTADA
+1551 DTFTDRFVTGKTADA

-1669 TLQDGDKTGGLSA
+1669 TLQDGDNTGGLSA
-1682 VLTQLGSAAE
+1682 VLAQLGSPAE

-1700 AANRADR
+1700 AAYRADR

-1724 GKQLNGGRTADGKSR
+1724 GKQLNGGRTAEGKSR

-1746 FSEFQQY
+1746 FKEFQQY

-1762 ANGIINSDTRAMWR
+1762 ANGIINADTRAMWR

-1864 PKTSTFVLKDGDRVF
+1864 PKTSTFVLKDGERVF

-1990 KKAVTG
+1990 KKTVTG

-2175 EQLVDD
+2175 EQFVDD

-2380 QRRIS
+2380 QLRIS

-2412 LMRSMITDQVGKQ
+2412 LMRSLITDQVGKQ

>member
-1 MALQPFDGDI
+1 M
-11 DPLDT
+11 
-16 PSPAGGGLKPFTGA
+16 
-30 LDSEK
+30 
-35 PEQNKS
+35 
-41 LVGDLGTDL
+41 
-50 KRGVQQLPGVVTGLA
+50 
-65 DVGVGA
+65 
-71 LTGRR
+71 
-76 VVDETADKIGE
+76 
-87 ATGFQPSKWQ
+87 
-97 EEAQQEYSPARQQAN
+97 
-112 AEIDQA
+112 
-118 WQDGNAMDV
+118 
-127 AGAYARNPGKVAGL
+127 
-141 VAESLPQMLAGGAIG
+141 
-156 RGALVGGRAAGLI
+156 
-169 ASPATAGQAARQA
+169 
-182 IVAGAGGEGAVIA
+182 
-195 GGTMDQIDREV
+195 
-206 DPRRA
+206 
-211 ALASA
+211 
-216 GAGVAGAALSGFGA
+216 AGAALSGFGA

-245 AGGVSQV
+245 AGGVGQV

-308 GSVIGGAVNVARRPS
+308 GSAIGGAVNVARRPS

-336 AAAVTAVDGAPTGSQ
+336 AAAATAVDGAPTGSQ

-368 AQPGGRYEPISQQ
+368 TQPGGRYEPISQQ

-514 RPFRGQRDVRL
+514 RPFRGERDVRL

-582 ATAPFVEPGAQVRPI
+582 VTAPFVEPGAQVRPI

-783 RAAGDTPVVP
+783 RAAGDTPAVP

-808 PAAVGRSA
+808 PAAAGRSA
-816 EAGGAGVSVAAPAA
+816 EAGGAGVSAAAPAT
-830 DGQRAL
+830 DGQPAL
-836 TEQPAADQ
+836 SEQPAADQ
-844 TEASEDAMPAQAN
+844 SATSEENAPVQAD

-925 PAGVNRQA
+925 PEGVNRQA

-942 QQYSRNSYRRAPE
+942 QQQYSRNSYRRAPE

-963 QLRMQIKRLTVAWQ
+963 QLRMQIKRLTGAWQ
-977 SAPDVK
+977 NAPDVK
-983 VVQSVKDLPDRQR
+983 VVQSIKDLPDRQR

-1065 KAQAD
+1065 KSQAD

-1076 GYSPAVAMEE
+1076 GYKPAVAMEE

-1099 QAFWPR
+1099 QDFWPR
-1105 LVTAMRNALRSIGVN
+1105 LVTAMRNALRSIGFN

-1135 RAYIEN
+1135 RRYIERGK
-1141 GRRRAGT
+1141 GRGRGRT
-1148 REAFSR
+1148 VFSR
-1154 DGRSGMDAEIVD
+1154 NGDSGRLVEMVD

-1177 PSKLNQKQWHQARSE
+1177 PSKLTQKQWHQARSD

-1198 GDWQAVSVEERLA
+1198 GDWQALDAQSRLDDKA
-1211 AMKPLKLK
+1211 PLKLRMPDTWKELSERERLEKVEASLK
-1219 TPDAWRDMTSKQ
+1219 TMARQS
-1231 KQDAVRSALEAMAKS
+1231 EA
-1246 GDTLPHDHLGE
+1246 LPHDDLGD
-1257 VKVGS
+1257 VTMAMSGAK
-1262 NALNKAASSAADPAK
+1262 KAASTAADPAK
-1277 LAVLDRLRA
+1277 QAVLTRLQQA
-1286 TFQHSIYASA
+1286 FEHSIYASSTLSTQSGQTA
-1296 RPGEGA
+1296 
-1302 RNRMAYHK
+1302 AYHK
-1310 LLAPIEI
+1310 LLAPIDV
-1317 DGTPVVAVFTVQEDG
+1317 DGVPLVAVFTVREDV
-1332 NGRFFY
+1332 NGRMFY
-1338 NTVTLDGQNK
+1338 NTVTVNRKENAL
-1348 APVASP
+1348 AVSP
-1354 REVTREG
+1354 G
-1361 QRSTSANT
+1361 DMSNAQGSLPANT
-1369 GAQTSALTEVES
+1369 KASDTFV
-1381 FSRRVLDRVNPETVS
+1381 RRPLARVNPEDVS

-1468 SIKNPYRMSVAES
+1468 SIKNPYRMSVSES

-1530 FDQVDPDIRYRRTG
+1530 FDQVDPDIRYRRAG

-1551 DAFTDRFVTGKTADA
+1551 DTFTDRFVTGKTADA

-1621 RLLGKDFIDNA
+1621 KLLGKDFIDNA

-1669 TLQDGDKTGGLSA
+1669 TLQDGDTTGGLSA

-1746 FSEFQQY
+1746 FNEFQQY

-1762 ANGIINSDTRAMWR
+1762 ANGIINADTRVMWR

-1990 KKAVTG
+1990 KKTVTG

-2086 SGVKPALLTAMGQGT
+2086 SGVKPALLTAMGQGS

-2318 RDLGAPAPYTRYS
+2318 RDLGEPAPYSRYS

-2412 LMRSMITDQVGKQ
+2412 LMRSLITDQVGKQ

>member
-1 MALQPFDGDI
+1 MSKLADEFGLGASEPEGTTGGSSLAQEFGLQPQKPKASGIVDTVVEGAKTTGRAIASTVDAYTGNTQGVADRAAEQAQAPR
-11 DPLDT
+11 DPRLEQFQADYADRT
-16 PSPAGGGLKPFTGA
+16 AALGEDPGLLPTIGQGIGAIVDNPAGAGLAVLEQLPNAAAVLGGGWAGLKGGAAIGAGIGSVVPGVGTAAGGTVGGVVGGLAGMFLGNTALETGNRAMAAADDGEVTQEELAQARREGAIKGGVITGVDA
-30 LDSEK
+30 LT
-35 PEQNKS
+35 
-41 LVGDLGTDL
+41 L
-50 KRGVQQLPGVVTGLA
+50 
-65 DVGVGA
+65 GVG
-71 LTGRR
+71 
-76 VVDETADKIGE
+76 
-87 ATGFQPSKWQ
+87 
-97 EEAQQEYSPARQQAN
+97 
-112 AEIDQA
+112 
-118 WQDGNAMDV
+118 
-127 AGAYARNPGKVAGL
+127 GKVASTL
-141 VAESLPQMLAGGAIG
+141 QRTSSTALEAATRKTLMD
-156 RGALVGGRAAGLI
+156 RGVDVTSEAAVV
-169 ASPATAGQAARQA
+169 AARA
-182 IVAGAGGEGAVIA
+182 NPEIAAAV
-195 GGTMDQIDREV
+195 
-206 DPRRA
+206 
-211 ALASA
+211 
-216 GAGVAGAALSGFGA
+216 
-230 RLAQRAGLIDVESAL
+230 
-245 AGGVSQV
+245 
-252 AGQSPGL
+252 
-259 ARRVAGGALTEGVL
+259 RVAQDNARKATDRLGRRMATGGALLGMETVGEGVGEYLGELAATGEGSIPDAVL
-273 EELPQSV
+273 ESLLSLGQSTAEASWNMARTRMV
-280 QEQMLQNWAEQKP
+280 QPSPTPENP
-293 LMEGVPRAAVEGTLA
+293 IPTPVPA
-308 GSVIGGAVNVARRPS
+308 P
-323 EQMGLD
+323 D
-329 PAAGPLS
+329 PAAGVIS
-336 AAAVTAVDGAPTGSQ
+336 RTAAQLP
-351 TPVQDAVRQ
+351 
-360 SMLSGAPD
+360 APD
-368 AQPGGRYEPISQQ
+368 RLALPAPEQILYADGNGQVSEQGPARNVDREQRPVPGREAAQPGGGPGMDQQTPRGDLPITGEVIPAARMPQSQPPATQRTFDAEPVRQA
-381 LAIAQELF
+381 L
-389 PADLD
+389 PDL
-394 ESGNLRF
+394 R
-401 YRYDQNLQ
+401 
-409 SMVEVPE
+409 PE
-416 AEALAAAQRQLDTW
+416 A
-430 AQQGFDPQDTRGLDE
+430 
-445 LVPQVEELP
+445 V
-454 AQPPLATVESDTGPQ
+454 
-469 PVEQIEQPLPLPT
+469 
-482 VESDTGPMAVEDVQ
+482 
-496 ARPVAGDPNF
+496 
-506 EIRVQKNG
+506 
-514 RPFRGQRDVRL
+514 
-525 LGLFNQLQRE
+525 
-535 GESPIIVPHE
+535 
-545 GGWAVAVPREPV
+545 
-557 PPPAPLGLPA
+557 
-567 PSTMVVDSQGNAQRG
+567 VVDSAGQ
-582 ATAPFVEPGAQVRPI
+582 AQVGRVPNQ
-597 GGPGMERQAPAARQ
+597 PQAEPA
-611 PVTDVSRDNSRDSGV
+611 
-626 TFARDL
+626 
-632 QGDDLGSGWVGFNQQ
+632 
-647 SGSLGVPRADMP
+647 PRADGMTAQAVPGQRPTFDQVLQQARQAGEQADAETLAASSGATRAQAARAIKAVRDEQQAVSTIYRSVPGANKALRSMP
-659 QIRADH
+659 Q
-665 RGAMVNFMNARG
+665 
-677 VTHEEQT
+677 
-684 VPARSLRPTQAEFSP
+684 PAAFEVVKS
-699 ERVGRAAA
+699 GN
-707 REGTERSILVSGDG
+707 REWRI
-721 YVLDGHHQWLAQRE
+721 QR
-735 AGGDVKVIR
+735 R
-744 LNAPMAEL
+744 
-752 LPLAREFPSS
+752 
-762 FTDQASQEVQGADSR
+762 QEVQGADSR

-783 RAAGDTPVVP
+783 RAAGDTPAVP
-793 DAADNVAREPVVAER
+793 DAADNVAREPAVAER
-808 PAAVGRSA
+808 PATAGRSA
-816 EAGGAGVSVAAPAA
+816 GTGRSGVPAATQGA

-836 TEQPAADQ
+836 SEQPAADQ
-844 TEASEDAMPAQAN
+844 PAASQEAVPTQAN

-915 EQYNELNSDS
+915 EQYNALNSDS
-925 PAGVNRQA
+925 PEGVNRQA
-933 WEALRQEFG
+933 WESLRQEFG
-942 QQYSRNSYRRAPE
+942 QQQYSRNSYRRAPE
-955 QGQGARAG
+955 QGKGARAG
-963 QLRMQIKRLTVAWQ
+963 QLRMQLKRLTGAWQ
-977 SAPDVK
+977 NAPDVK
-983 VVQSVKDLPDRQR
+983 VVQSIKDLPDRQR
-996 RQVERDGA
+996 SQVERDGA

-1051 TPLLMSIYNGNPEM
+1051 TPLLMSIYNGNADM

-1070 ALVRRF
+1070 VLVSRF

-1105 LVTAMRNALRSIGVN
+1105 LVTAMRNALRSIG
-1120 MRWTEGDIQGLLANA
+1120 MRFVWTEGDIQGLLGNA

-1141 GRRRAGT
+1141 GRRRAGA

-1154 DGRSGMDAEIVD
+1154 DGRSGRGPEIAD

-1177 PSKLNQKQWHQARSE
+1177 PSKLNQKQWHQVRSE
-1192 NFKRWF
+1192 SFDRWF
-1198 GDWQAVSVEERLA
+1198 GDWQALAVEQRLEES
-1211 AMKPLKLK
+1211 KPLRLK
-1219 TPDAWRDMTSKQ
+1219 TPEAWKDLGIKERQAK
-1231 KQDAVRSALEAMAKS
+1231 VLELLRGFVAS
-1246 GDTLPHDHLGE
+1246 GETLQHDVLGE
-1257 VKVGS
+1257 VR
-1262 NALNKAASSAADPAK
+1262 LNNNGAKKAASTSADPAK
-1277 LAVLDRLRA
+1277 HAVLAKVQDAIRHAEYSRWD
-1286 TFQHSIYASA
+1286 FDNKG
-1296 RPGEGA
+1296 REG
-1302 RNRMAYHK
+1302 MAHHK
-1310 LLAPIEI
+1310 LIMPVSV
-1317 DGTPVVAVFTVQEDG
+1317 DGVPLYVVFNVREDN
-1332 NGRFFY
+1332 NGRRLH
-1338 NTVTLDGQNK
+1338 NLVTLDRK
-1348 APVASP
+1348 EEALAVSP
-1354 REVTREG
+1354 REMTREG

-1369 GAQTSALTEVES
+1369 KAPADFV
-1381 FSRRVLDRVNPETVS
+1381 RRALDRVNPDTVS

-1412 AEQFTIFDQSRPGR
+1412 AEQFTVFDQSRPGR

-1481 QSLDSF
+1481 QRLDSF

-1530 FDQVDPDIRYRRTG
+1530 FDQVDPDIRYRRAG
-1544 QGTVDLL
+1544 QGAVDLL
-1551 DAFTDRFVTGKTADA
+1551 DTFTDRFVTGKTADA

-1621 RLLGKDFIDNA
+1621 KLLGKDFIDNA

-1746 FSEFQQY
+1746 FNEFQQY

-1762 ANGIINSDTRAMWR
+1762 ANGIINADTRAMWR

-1864 PKTSTFVLKDGDRVF
+1864 PKTSTFVLKDGERVF

-1990 KKAVTG
+1990 KKTVTG

-2030 ATYLQNVDDL
+2030 ATYLQNVEQF

-2318 RDLGAPAPYTRYS
+2318 RDLGAPAPYSRYS

-2412 LMRSMITDQVGKQ
+2412 LMRSLITDQVGKQ

>member
-1 MALQPFDGDI
+1 MSSLADEFGLGASGQ
-11 DPLDT
+11 
-16 PSPAGGGLKPFTGA
+16 PSPAKRSGLAEEFG
-30 LDSEK
+30 LGSESSS
-35 PEQNKS
+35 PQQNKS
-41 LVGDLGTDL
+41 LIGDLGTDL

-76 VVDETADKIGE
+76 VVDKTADQIGE

-112 AEIDQA
+112 SEIDQA
-118 WQDGNAMDV
+118 WQDGSAMDV
-127 AGAYARNPGKVAGL
+127 AGAYVRNPGKVAGL

-169 ASPATAGQAARQA
+169 ANPATAAQAGRQA
-182 IVAGAGGEGAVIA
+182 VIAGAGGEGAVIA

-211 ALASA
+211 AAAAA

-252 AGQSPGL
+252 VGQAPGL

-273 EELPQSV
+273 EELPQSI
-280 QEQMLQNWAEQKP
+280 QEQMLQNWAERKP
-293 LMEGVPRAAVEGTLA
+293 LMEGVPRAAVEGALA
-308 GSVIGGAVNVARRPS
+308 GSAIGGAVNVARRPS

-336 AAAVTAVDGAPTGSQ
+336 AAAATAVDGAPSGSQ

-360 SMLSGAPD
+360 SMLEGAPD
-368 AQPGGRYEPISQQ
+368 AQSGERYQPISQQ

-394 ESGNLRF
+394 ENGNLHF
-401 YRYDQNLQ
+401 YRYDRDLQ
-409 SMVEVPE
+409 TMVEVPE
-416 AEALAAAQRQLDTW
+416 AEALAAAKRQLDTW
-430 AQQGFDPQDTRGLDE
+430 ESEGFDPQDPRGLGE
-445 LVPQVEELP
+445 LMPQVDELP

-482 VESDTGPMAVEDVQ
+482 VESDTGPMPVEQVQ
-496 ARPVAGDPNF
+496 ATPVAGDPNF
-506 EIRVQKNG
+506 DIRVQKNG
-514 RPFRGQRDVRL
+514 RPFRGERDVRL

-567 PSTMVVDSQGNAQRG
+567 PSTMVVDGQGNAQRG
-582 ATAPFVEPGAQVRPI
+582 ATAPFVEPGAQVRPL
-597 GGPGMERQAPAARQ
+597 GGPGMERQAPAPSQ
-611 PVTDVSRDNSRDSGV
+611 QVTDLSRDRSRD
-626 TFARDL
+626 TNNYARDM
-632 QGDDLGSGWVGFNQQ
+632 QGNDLGGGWVGFNSQ

-684 VPARSLRPTQAEFSP
+684 VPARGLRPTQAEFSP

-777 PGPVND
+777 PGPVNE

-808 PAAVGRSA
+808 PAAAGRSA
-816 EAGGAGVSVAAPAA
+816 EAGRSGVPAAVQGA

-836 TEQPAADQ
+836 SERPAADQ
-844 TEASEDAMPAQAN
+844 SATRAENALVQTDGQAQ
-857 DQAPALPEILA
+857 ALPEILA

-887 SPGYDQAIQRLQDQ
+887 SPGYDQAIKRLQDQ

-925 PAGVNRQA
+925 PEGVNRQA

-942 QQYSRNSYRRAPE
+942 QQQYSRNSYRRAPE
-955 QGQGARAG
+955 PGQGARAG
-963 QLRMQIKRLTVAWQ
+963 QLRMQLKRLTGAWQ
-977 SAPDVK
+977 NAPDVK
-983 VVQSVKDLPDRQR
+983 VVQSIKDLPDRQR

-1019 ADNLRDAKHAAFV
+1019 ADNLRDARHAAFV

-1051 TPLLMSIYNGNPEM
+1051 TPLLMSIYNGNADM
-1065 KAQAD
+1065 KSQAD
-1070 ALVRRF
+1070 ELVRRF

-1086 VLADMAGAGTIQQ
+1086 VLADMTGAGTIQQ
-1099 QAFWPR
+1099 QSFWPR
-1105 LVTAMRNALRSIGVN
+1105 IVTAMRNALRSIGFD
-1120 MRWTEGDIQGLLANA
+1120 MRWSESDIESLLANA
-1135 RAYIEN
+1135 RAYIES
-1141 GRRRAGT
+1141 GRRRPGVRA
-1148 REAFSR
+1148 AFSR
-1154 DGRSGMDAEIVD
+1154 DGRSERGPEITD

-1177 PSKLNQKQWHQARSE
+1177 PSRLNSKQWHQARGE

-1198 GDWQAVSVEERLA
+1198 GNWQAVATQQRLDALKPLKLRMPEAWRGLSEKERLA
-1211 AMKPLKLK
+1211 A
-1219 TPDAWRDMTSKQ
+1219 
-1231 KQDAVRSALEAMAKS
+1231 VESALRAMARDQETLHHDEL
-1246 GDTLPHDHLGE
+1246 GDVRMGMRG
-1257 VKVGS
+1257 VK
-1262 NALNKAASSAADPAK
+1262 KAVSSAADPAK
-1277 LAVLDRLRA
+1277 KMVLQRLRE
-1286 TFQHSIYASA
+1286 TFEHSIYASSEVGQQDS
-1296 RPGEGA
+1296 PGQSVF
-1302 RNRMAYHK
+1302 HK
-1310 LLAPIEI
+1310 TLAPIDI
-1317 DGTPVVAVFTVQEDG
+1317 DGLPLVAVFTVREDA
-1332 NGRFFY
+1332 NGAFFY
-1338 NTVTLDGQNK
+1338 NAVTVARK
-1348 APVASP
+1348 EEAPVASP
-1354 REVTREG
+1354 RDMTSEG
-1361 QRSTSANT
+1361 QRSTSAIT
-1369 GAQTSALTEVES
+1369 GAQDSFVRQAL
-1381 FSRRVLDRVNPETVS
+1381 RRVNPDTVS

-1403 EPLVLYHGT
+1403 EPMVLYHGT
-1412 AEQFTIFDQSRPGR
+1412 AEQFTVFDQSNPGR

-1468 SIKNPYRMSVAES
+1468 SIKNPYRMGVAES
-1481 QSLDSF
+1481 QRLDSF
-1487 EKAIAM
+1487 EKAIAI

-1505 QLANTGTWVAF
+1505 QLADTGTWVAF

-1530 FDQVDPDIRYRRTG
+1530 FDQVDPDIRYRRAG
-1544 QGTVDLL
+1544 QGTIDLL
-1551 DAFTDRFVTGKTADA
+1551 DTFTDRFVTGNTADA

-1583 PPALTKAKEWVRE
+1583 PPALTKAKEWIRE

-1621 RLLGKDFIDNA
+1621 NLLGKDFIDNA

-1669 TLQDGDKTGGLSA
+1669 TLQDGDNTGGLSA
-1682 VLTQLGSAAE
+1682 VLAQLGSAAE

-1762 ANGIINSDTRAMWR
+1762 ANGIINADTRAMWR

-1791 AAGGPRAGKGLSR
+1791 ASGPRAGKGLSR

-1943 KNLFKNLSQGVAGYR
+1943 KNLFKNLAQGVAGYR

-2318 RDLGAPAPYTRYS
+2318 RDLGAPAPYSRYS
-2331 TLFYD
+2331 TLFFD

-2355 KTAEA
+2355 KAAEA

-2412 LMRSMITDQVGKQ
+2412 LMRSLITDQIGKQ
-2425 IEAVRAD
+2425 IEAVNAQ

>member
-1 MALQPFDGDI
+1 MSKLADEFGLGANESAGSTGGSSLAQEFGLQPQKPKASGI
-11 DPLDT
+11 VDT
-16 PSPAGGGLKPFTGA
+16 VVEGA
-30 LDSEK
+30 K
-35 PEQNKS
+35 N
-41 LVGDLGTDL
+41 
-50 KRGVQQLPGVVTGLA
+50 
-65 DVGVGA
+65 
-71 LTGRR
+71 TGRAIAST
-76 VVDETADKIGE
+76 VDAYTGNTQGVADRAVEQAQAPRDPRLEQFQADYADRTAALGEDPGLLPTIGQ
-87 ATGFQPSKWQ
+87 G
-97 EEAQQEYSPARQQAN
+97 
-112 AEIDQA
+112 I
-118 WQDGNAMDV
+118 
-127 AGAYARNPGKVAGL
+127 
-141 VAESLPQMLAGGAIG
+141 GAI
-156 RGALVGGRAAGLI
+156 VDN
-169 ASPATAGQAARQA
+169 P
-182 IVAGAGGEGAVIA
+182 AGAGLAVLEQLPNAAAVLGGGWAGLKGGAAVGAGIGSVFPGVGTAA
-195 GGTMDQIDREV
+195 GGTVGGVIGGLAGMFLGNAALETGNKAMAAADDGEVTQEELAQARREGAIKGGVITGVDALTLGIGGKFASTVQRTGSTALEAATRKALVDRGV
-206 DPRRA
+206 DVTSEAAVVAARANPEIAAAVRA
-211 ALASA
+211 AQDN
-216 GAGVAGAALSGFGA
+216 A
-230 RLAQRAGLIDVESAL
+230 RKVTDRLG
-245 AGGVSQV
+245 
-252 AGQSPGL
+252 
-259 ARRVAGGALTEGVL
+259 RRMATGGALLGMETIGEGVGEYLGELAATGEGNIPDAVL
-273 EELPQSV
+273 ESLLSLGQSTAEASWNMARTRMV
-280 QEQMLQNWAEQKP
+280 QPSPSAENP
-293 LMEGVPRAAVEGTLA
+293 MPAPVPA
-308 GSVIGGAVNVARRPS
+308 P
-323 EQMGLD
+323 D
-329 PAAGPLS
+329 PAAG
-336 AAAVTAVDGAPTGSQ
+336 V
-351 TPVQDAVRQ
+351 
-360 SMLSGAPD
+360 
-368 AQPGGRYEPISQQ
+368 IS
-381 LAIAQELF
+381 
-389 PADLD
+389 
-394 ESGNLRF
+394 RT
-401 YRYDQNLQ
+401 
-409 SMVEVPE
+409 
-416 AEALAAAQRQLDTW
+416 AAQ
-430 AQQGFDPQDTRGLDE
+430 
-445 LVPQVEELP
+445 
-454 AQPPLATVESDTGPQ
+454 
-469 PVEQIEQPLPLPT
+469 
-482 VESDTGPMAVEDVQ
+482 
-496 ARPVAGDPNF
+496 
-506 EIRVQKNG
+506 
-514 RPFRGQRDVRL
+514 
-525 LGLFNQLQRE
+525 
-535 GESPIIVPHE
+535 
-545 GGWAVAVPREPV
+545 
-557 PPPAPLGLPA
+557 LPA
-567 PSTMVVDSQGNAQRG
+567 PDRLALPAPEQVLYADAAGQVSERGPARNVDREQR
-582 ATAPFVEPGAQVRPI
+582 PVPGREAGQPG
-597 GGPGMERQAPAARQ
+597 GGPGMDQQTPRGELPITGEVIPAARVPQAQ
-611 PVTDVSRDNSRDSGV
+611 PLATQRTFDAEPVRQGLPDLRPEAVVVDS
-626 TFARDL
+626 
-632 QGDDLGSGWVGFNQQ
+632 VGQAQVGRVPNQQ
-647 SGSLGVPRADMP
+647 PTEPAPRVDGMTAQAVPGQRPKFDQVLQQARQAGEQADAETLAASSGATRA
-659 QIRADH
+659 Q
-665 RGAMVNFMNARG
+665 
-677 VTHEEQT
+677 
-684 VPARSLRPTQAEFSP
+684 
-699 ERVGRAAA
+699 AA
-707 REGTERSILVSGDG
+707 RAIKAVRDEQQAVSTVYRSVPGANKALRSMPEPAAFEVVKSGNRE
-721 YVLDGHHQWLAQRE
+721 WRIQR
-735 AGGDVKVIR
+735 R
-744 LNAPMAEL
+744 
-752 LPLAREFPSS
+752 
-762 FTDQASQEVQGADSR
+762 QEVQGADSR

-783 RAAGDTPVVP
+783 RAAGDTPAVP
-793 DAADNVAREPVVAER
+793 DAADNMAREPVVAER
-808 PAAVGRSA
+808 PAAAGRSA
-816 EAGGAGVSVAAPAA
+816 EAGGAGVSTAAQG
-830 DGQRAL
+830 DNGQRAL
-836 TEQPAADQ
+836 SEQPATDQ
-844 TEASEDAMPAQAN
+844 SAAGEETAPVQAAE
-857 DQAPALPEILA
+857 QAPALPEILA
-868 TPRKRYIDRQ
+868 TPRKRYIDRK

-925 PAGVNRQA
+925 PEGVNRQA

-942 QQYSRNSYRRAPE
+942 QQQYSRNSYRRAPE

-963 QLRMQIKRLTVAWQ
+963 QLRIAMKVLAGSWQ
-977 SAPDVK
+977 NAPDIK
-983 VVQSVKDLPDRQR
+983 VVQSIKDLPTRQR
-996 RQVERDGA
+996 QRVERDGA

-1019 ADNLRDAKHAAFV
+1019 ADNLRDARHAAFV

>member
-1 MALQPFDGDI
+1 M
-11 DPLDT
+11 
-16 PSPAGGGLKPFTGA
+16 
-30 LDSEK
+30 
-35 PEQNKS
+35 
-41 LVGDLGTDL
+41 
-50 KRGVQQLPGVVTGLA
+50 
-65 DVGVGA
+65 
-71 LTGRR
+71 
-76 VVDETADKIGE
+76 
-87 ATGFQPSKWQ
+87 
-97 EEAQQEYSPARQQAN
+97 
-112 AEIDQA
+112 
-118 WQDGNAMDV
+118 
-127 AGAYARNPGKVAGL
+127 
-141 VAESLPQMLAGGAIG
+141 
-156 RGALVGGRAAGLI
+156 
-169 ASPATAGQAARQA
+169 
-182 IVAGAGGEGAVIA
+182 
-195 GGTMDQIDREV
+195 
-206 DPRRA
+206 
-211 ALASA
+211 
-216 GAGVAGAALSGFGA
+216 
-230 RLAQRAGLIDVESAL
+230 
-245 AGGVSQV
+245 
-252 AGQSPGL
+252 
-259 ARRVAGGALTEGVL
+259 
-273 EELPQSV
+273 
-280 QEQMLQNWAEQKP
+280 
-293 LMEGVPRAAVEGTLA
+293 
-308 GSVIGGAVNVARRPS
+308 
-323 EQMGLD
+323 
-329 PAAGPLS
+329 
-336 AAAVTAVDGAPTGSQ
+336 
-351 TPVQDAVRQ
+351 
-360 SMLSGAPD
+360 
-368 AQPGGRYEPISQQ
+368 
-381 LAIAQELF
+381 
-389 PADLD
+389 
-394 ESGNLRF
+394 
-401 YRYDQNLQ
+401 
-409 SMVEVPE
+409 
-416 AEALAAAQRQLDTW
+416 
-430 AQQGFDPQDTRGLDE
+430 
-445 LVPQVEELP
+445 
-454 AQPPLATVESDTGPQ
+454 
-469 PVEQIEQPLPLPT
+469 PVEQ
-482 VESDTGPMAVEDVQ
+482 VQ
-496 ARPVAGDPNF
+496 ATPVAGDPNF

-514 RPFRGQRDVRL
+514 RPFRGERDVRL

-582 ATAPFVEPGAQVRPI
+582 VTAPFVEPTAQVRPI
-597 GGPGMERQAPAARQ
+597 GGPGMERQAPAARR
-611 PVTDVSRDNSRDSGV
+611 PVTDVSRDNGRDSGV

-632 QGDDLGSGWVGFNQQ
+632 QGEDLGSGWVGFNQQ

-677 VTHEEQT
+677 VAHEEQT

-783 RAAGDTPVVP
+783 RAAGDTPAVP
-793 DAADNVAREPVVAER
+793 DAADNVAREPTVAER
-808 PAAVGRSA
+808 PAAAGRSA
-816 EAGGAGVSVAAPAA
+816 EAGRSGVPAA
-830 DGQRAL
+830 VQGANGQRSL
-836 TEQPAADQ
+836 SEQPAAGQ
-844 TEASEDAMPAQAN
+844 QVASEEAVTAQAT

-915 EQYNELNSDS
+915 DQYNDLNSDS

-942 QQYSRNSYRRAPE
+942 QQQYSRNSYRRAPE

-963 QLRMQIKRLTVAWQ
+963 QMRIAMKVLTGAWQ
-977 SAPDVK
+977 NAPDIK
-983 VVQSVKDLPDRQR
+983 VVQSIKELPTRQR
-996 RQVERDGA
+996 QRVERDGA

-1019 ADNLRDAKHAAFV
+1019 ADNLRDARHAAFV

-1065 KAQAD
+1065 KDQAD

-1076 GYSPAVAMEE
+1076 GYRPAVAMEE

-1105 LVTAMRNALRSIGVN
+1105 LVTAMRNALRSIGFN
-1120 MRWTEGDIQGLLANA
+1120 MRWTESDIQWLLANA
-1135 RAYIEN
+1135 RRYIERGK
-1141 GRRRAGT
+1141 GRGRGRT
-1148 REAFSR
+1148 VFSR
-1154 DGRSGMDAEIVD
+1154 NGDSGRLVEMVD

-1177 PSKLNQKQWHQARSE
+1177 PSKLTQKQWHQARSD

-1198 GDWQAVSVEERLA
+1198 GDWQALDAQSRLDNKA
-1211 AMKPLKLK
+1211 PLKLRMPDTWKELSERERLEKVEASLK
-1219 TPDAWRDMTSKQ
+1219 TMARQS
-1231 KQDAVRSALEAMAKS
+1231 EA
-1246 GDTLPHDHLGE
+1246 LPHDDLGD
-1257 VKVGS
+1257 VTMAMSGAK
-1262 NALNKAASSAADPAK
+1262 KAASSAADPAK
-1277 LAVLDRLRA
+1277 QAVLTRLQQA
-1286 TFQHSIYASA
+1286 FEHSIYASSTLSTQSGQTA
-1296 RPGEGA
+1296 
-1302 RNRMAYHK
+1302 AYHK
-1310 LLAPIEI
+1310 LLAPIDV
-1317 DGTPVVAVFTVQEDG
+1317 DGVPLVAVFTVREDV
-1332 NGRFFY
+1332 NGRMFY
-1338 NTVTLDGQNK
+1338 NTVTVDRKENAL
-1348 APVASP
+1348 AVSP
-1354 REVTREG
+1354 G
-1361 QRSTSANT
+1361 DMSNAQGSLPANT
-1369 GAQTSALTEVES
+1369 KASATFV
-1381 FSRRVLDRVNPETVS
+1381 RRPLARVNPEDVS

-1487 EKAIAM
+1487 EKSIAM

-1505 QLANTGTWVAF
+1505 QLASTGTWVAF

-1530 FDQVDPDIRYRRTG
+1530 FDQVDPDIRYRRAG

-1551 DAFTDRFVTGKTADA
+1551 DTFTDRFVTGKTADA

-1621 RLLGKDFIDNA
+1621 KLLGKDFIDNA

-1669 TLQDGDKTGGLSA
+1669 TLQDGDRTGGLSA

-1762 ANGIINSDTRAMWR
+1762 ANGVINADTRAMWR

-1990 KKAVTG
+1990 KKTVTG

-2269 VQADHLIRGYFGT
+2269 VQADHLIRGYFGA

-2412 LMRSMITDQVGKQ
+2412 LMRSLITDQVGKQ

>member
-1 MALQPFDGDI
+1 MANFFDEFD
-11 DPLDT
+11 
-16 PSPAGGGLKPFTGA
+16 SGGQSSNFF
-30 LDSEK
+30 DSFDEPVQSQSS
-35 PEQNKS
+35 PEQNTS
-41 LVGDLGTDL
+41 LAGDLGTAA
-50 KRGVQQLPGVVTGLA
+50 KIGFQKLPGVVTGLA

-76 VVDETADKIGE
+76 VVDETADKLGE
-87 ATGFQPSKWQ
+87 ATGFQPSKWA
-97 EEAQQEYSPARQQAN
+97 EESQQEYSPQQQAGA

-118 WQDGNAMDV
+118 WEDGSALDI
-127 AGAYARNPGKVAGL
+127 AGAYASNPRNIATTVT
-141 VAESLPQMLAGGAIG
+141 ESLPQMLAGGAIG

-169 ASPATAGQAARQA
+169 ASPTTAAQAARQA
-182 IVAGAGGEGAVIA
+182 AIAGAGGEGAVIA

-211 ALASA
+211 AAASA
-216 GAGVAGAALSGFGA
+216 GAGVIGGALSGFGA

-245 AGGVSQV
+245 AGGVGQV
-252 AGQSPGL
+252 AGQAPSLG
-259 ARRVAGGALTEGVL
+259 RRVAGGALTEGVL
-273 EELPQSV
+273 EELPQSI

-293 LMEGVPRAAVEGTLA
+293 LMEGVARAGVEGALA
-308 GSVIGGAVNVARRPS
+308 GSAIGGIANVARRPS

-336 AAAVTAVDGAPTGSQ
+336 AAAATAVDGAPTGSQ

-368 AQPGGRYEPISQQ
+368 AESSSRYEPISQQ

-394 ESGNLRF
+394 ENGSLRF

-445 LVPQVEELP
+445 LVPQVDELP
-454 AQPPLATVESDTGPQ
+454 EQLPLATVESDTGPQ

-482 VESDTGPMAVEDVQ
+482 VESDTGPMPVEQVQ
-496 ARPVAGDPNF
+496 ATPVAGDPNF
-506 EIRVQKNG
+506 DIRVQKNG
-514 RPFRGQRDVRL
+514 RPFRGERDVRL

-567 PSTMVVDSQGNAQRG
+567 PSTMVVDSQGNVQRG
-582 ATAPFVEPGAQVRPI
+582 ATAPFVEPRAQVRPI
-597 GGPGMERQAPAARQ
+597 GGPGMERQAPVGRR
-611 PVTDVSRDNSRDSGV
+611 PVTDMSRDNGRDSSV

-762 FTDQASQEVQGADSR
+762 FTDQASQEVQSADSR
-777 PGPVND
+777 PGAVDD
-783 RAAGDTPVVP
+783 RAAGDTPAVP

-808 PAAVGRSA
+808 PAAAGRSA
-816 EAGGAGVSVAAPAA
+816 GTGRSGVSAATQGA

-836 TEQPAADQ
+836 REQPAADQ
-844 TEASEDAMPAQAN
+844 SAAGEETAPVQAAE
-857 DQAPALPEILA
+857 QAPALPEILA

-925 PAGVNRQA
+925 PEGVNRQA
-933 WEALRQEFG
+933 WEALRQELG
-942 QQYSRNSYRRAPE
+942 QQQYSRNSYRRAPE

-963 QLRMQIKRLTVAWQ
+963 QLRIAMKVLTGAWQ
-977 SAPDVK
+977 NAPDIK
-983 VVQSVKDLPDRQR
+983 VVQSIKDLPTRQR
-996 RQVERDGA
+996 QRVERDGA

-1019 ADNLRDAKHAAFV
+1019 ADNLRDARHAAFV

-1076 GYSPAVAMEE
+1076 GYKPAVAMEE
-1086 VLADMAGAGTIQQ
+1086 VLADMAGTGTIQQ

-1105 LVTAMRNALRSIGVN
+1105 LVTAMRNALRSIGFN
-1120 MRWTEGDIQGLLANA
+1120 MRWTDGDIQGLLANA

-1141 GRRRAGT
+1141 GRRRAGA

-1154 DGRSGMDAEIVD
+1154 DGRSGMGAEIVD

-1177 PSKLNQKQWHQARSE
+1177 ASKLTQKQWHQARGE

-1198 GDWQAVSVEERLA
+1198 GDWQAVAAEARLA
-1211 AMKPLKLK
+1211 NLSPVRIRVPDGWRNLSIKELRAKAKQALDAIVKSRVPLMN
-1219 TPDAWRDMTSKQ
+1219 DDI
-1231 KQDAVRSALEAMAKS
+1231 
-1246 GDTLPHDHLGE
+1246 GE
-1257 VKVGS
+1257 VS
-1262 NALNKAASSAADPAK
+1262 ISRNKGVNKFISEGADPAK
-1277 LAVLDRLRA
+1277 LLMAEDLRSAFKRAVYSSSRA
-1286 TFQHSIYASA
+1286 PKDPSA
-1296 RPGEGA
+1296 EPNVAAFE
-1302 RNRMAYHK
+1302 K
-1310 LLAPIEI
+1310 LLAK
-1317 DGTPVVAVFTVQEDG
+1317 VSVADTELVAIFTVQRLKDG
-1332 NGRFFY
+1332 SAQFY
-1338 NTVTLDGQNK
+1338 NAMLVDPEVREGREETPAV
-1348 APVASP
+1348 SP
-1354 REVTREG
+1354 RDTPIAGERA
-1361 QRSTSANT
+1361 TSAHT
-1369 GAQTSALTEVES
+1369 GVTDFV
-1381 FSRRVLDRVNPETVS
+1381 RRPLERVNPGDVS
-1396 KVTDGNG
+1396 KLTDGNG
-1403 EPLVLYHGT
+1403 EPLVIFHGSPN
-1412 AEQFTIFDQSRPGR
+1412 EFSVFDQARAGE
-1426 STGHTTAPLGVFL
+1426 STGHSVAPLGIFL
-1439 TNDGTLAKAY
+1439 TADKQHARGH
-1449 AEKATDGMPG
+1449 AENVSGGLPG
-1459 LANVMPLFA
+1459 NAAVLPLFA

-1493 RQRLEA
+1493 RQRLEG

-1505 QLANTGTWVAF
+1505 QLGDTGTWVAF

-1530 FDQVDPDIRYRRTG
+1530 FDQVDPDIRYRRAG
-1544 QGTVDLL
+1544 QSTVDLL
-1551 DAFTDRFVTGKTADA
+1551 DTFTDRFVTGKTADA

-1621 RLLGKDFIDNA
+1621 KLLGKDFIDNA

-1655 TTGRLRFDGKERVI
+1655 STGRLRFDGKERVI

-1746 FSEFQQY
+1746 FNEFQQY

-1762 ANGIINSDTRAMWR
+1762 ANGIINADTRAMWR

-1990 KKAVTG
+1990 KKTVTG

-2412 LMRSMITDQVGKQ
+2412 LMRSLITDQVGKQ

>member
-1 MALQPFDGDI
+1 M
-11 DPLDT
+11 
-16 PSPAGGGLKPFTGA
+16 
-30 LDSEK
+30 
-35 PEQNKS
+35 
-41 LVGDLGTDL
+41 
-50 KRGVQQLPGVVTGLA
+50 
-65 DVGVGA
+65 
-71 LTGRR
+71 
-76 VVDETADKIGE
+76 
-87 ATGFQPSKWQ
+87 
-97 EEAQQEYSPARQQAN
+97 
-112 AEIDQA
+112 
-118 WQDGNAMDV
+118 
-127 AGAYARNPGKVAGL
+127 
-141 VAESLPQMLAGGAIG
+141 
-156 RGALVGGRAAGLI
+156 
-169 ASPATAGQAARQA
+169 
-182 IVAGAGGEGAVIA
+182 
-195 GGTMDQIDREV
+195 
-206 DPRRA
+206 
-211 ALASA
+211 
-216 GAGVAGAALSGFGA
+216 
-230 RLAQRAGLIDVESAL
+230 
-245 AGGVSQV
+245 
-252 AGQSPGL
+252 
-259 ARRVAGGALTEGVL
+259 
-273 EELPQSV
+273 
-280 QEQMLQNWAEQKP
+280 
-293 LMEGVPRAAVEGTLA
+293 
-308 GSVIGGAVNVARRPS
+308 
-323 EQMGLD
+323 
-329 PAAGPLS
+329 
-336 AAAVTAVDGAPTGSQ
+336 
-351 TPVQDAVRQ
+351 
-360 SMLSGAPD
+360 
-368 AQPGGRYEPISQQ
+368 
-381 LAIAQELF
+381 
-389 PADLD
+389 
-394 ESGNLRF
+394 
-401 YRYDQNLQ
+401 
-409 SMVEVPE
+409 
-416 AEALAAAQRQLDTW
+416 
-430 AQQGFDPQDTRGLDE
+430 
-445 LVPQVEELP
+445 
-454 AQPPLATVESDTGPQ
+454 
-469 PVEQIEQPLPLPT
+469 
-482 VESDTGPMAVEDVQ
+482 
-496 ARPVAGDPNF
+496 
-506 EIRVQKNG
+506 
-514 RPFRGQRDVRL
+514 
-525 LGLFNQLQRE
+525 
-535 GESPIIVPHE
+535 
-545 GGWAVAVPREPV
+545 
-557 PPPAPLGLPA
+557 
-567 PSTMVVDSQGNAQRG
+567 
-582 ATAPFVEPGAQVRPI
+582 
-597 GGPGMERQAPAARQ
+597 
-611 PVTDVSRDNSRDSGV
+611 
-626 TFARDL
+626 
-632 QGDDLGSGWVGFNQQ
+632 
-647 SGSLGVPRADMP
+647 
-659 QIRADH
+659 
-665 RGAMVNFMNARG
+665 
-677 VTHEEQT
+677 
-684 VPARSLRPTQAEFSP
+684 
-699 ERVGRAAA
+699 
-707 REGTERSILVSGDG
+707 
-721 YVLDGHHQWLAQRE
+721 
-735 AGGDVKVIR
+735 
-744 LNAPMAEL
+744 
-752 LPLAREFPSS
+752 
-762 FTDQASQEVQGADSR
+762 
-777 PGPVND
+777 
-783 RAAGDTPVVP
+783 
-793 DAADNVAREPVVAER
+793 
-808 PAAVGRSA
+808 
-816 EAGGAGVSVAAPAA
+816 
-830 DGQRAL
+830 
-836 TEQPAADQ
+836 
-844 TEASEDAMPAQAN
+844 
-857 DQAPALPEILA
+857 
-868 TPRKRYIDRQ
+868 
-878 AKAAGIKKG
+878 
-887 SPGYDQAIQRLQDQ
+887 
-901 YEADVDRASAGITF
+901 
-915 EQYNELNSDS
+915 
-925 PAGVNRQA
+925 NRQA
-933 WEALRQEFG
+933 WESLRQEFG
-942 QQYSRNSYRRAPE
+942 QQQYSRNSYRRAPE

-963 QLRMQIKRLTVAWQ
+963 QLRIAMKVLTGAWQ
-977 SAPDVK
+977 NAPDIK
-983 VVQSVKDLPDRQR
+983 VMQSIKDLPTRQR
-996 RQVERDGA
+996 QRVERDGA

-1019 ADNLRDAKHAAFV
+1019 ADNLRDARHAAFV

-1070 ALVRRF
+1070 TLVRRF
-1076 GYSPAVAMEE
+1076 GYKPSVAMEE

-1105 LVTAMRNALRSIGVN
+1105 LVTAMRNALRSIGFN

-1141 GRRRAGT
+1141 GRRRAGA

-1154 DGRSGMDAEIVD
+1154 DGRSGMGAEIVD

-1177 PSKLNQKQWHQARSE
+1177 PSKLTQKQWHQARGE

-1198 GDWQAVSVEERLA
+1198 GDWQAS
-1211 AMKPLKLK
+1211 
-1219 TPDAWRDMTSKQ
+1219 
-1231 KQDAVRSALEAMAKS
+1231 SALAKLA
-1246 GDTLPHDHLGE
+1246 DMVP
-1257 VKVGS
+1257 VKVRVPDDWRGLRIDQLR
-1262 NALNKAASSAADPAK
+1262 AKAKQAMRDIASSKEPLVNDAIGPVMVSNNTGARKFINGGADPAK
-1277 LAVLDRLRA
+1277 LQLAADLRETFRKAVYSSSKPPADP
-1286 TFQHSIYASA
+1286 ASE
-1296 RPGEGA
+1296 P
-1302 RNRMAYHK
+1302 NVQAYEK
-1310 LLAPIEI
+1310 LLARVDI
-1317 DGTPVVAVFTVQEDG
+1317 DGQDLVVVFTVQRTKDG
-1332 NGRFFY
+1332 RQFY
-1338 NTVTLDGQNK
+1338 NATTLDYGQK
-1348 APVASP
+1348 ETPAVSP
-1354 REVTREG
+1354 RDTPIAGERA
-1361 QRSTSANT
+1361 TSANT
-1369 GAQTSALTEVES
+1369 GVSDFVRRS
-1381 FSRRVLDRVNPETVS
+1381 FERVNPDTVS

-1487 EKAIAM
+1487 EKSIAM

-1530 FDQVDPDIRYRRTG
+1530 FDQVDPDIRYRRAG

-1551 DAFTDRFVTGKTADA
+1551 DTFTDRFVTGNTADA

-1621 RLLGKDFIDNA
+1621 KLLGKDFIDNA

-1746 FSEFQQY
+1746 FNEFQQY

-1762 ANGIINSDTRAMWR
+1762 ANGIINADTRAMWR

-1831 LISASL
+1831 LLSASL

-1852 GIARVVPESRRD
+1852 GIAREVPENRRD
-1864 PKTSTFVLKDGDRVF
+1864 PKTSTFVLKGGERVF

-1943 KNLFKNLSQGVAGYR
+1943 KNLFKNLAQGTAGYR

-1990 KKAVTG
+1990 RKAVKG
-1996 AELVTDV
+1996 AELVTDP

-2018 EVADTAENVSRA
+2018 EVADTAENISRA
-2030 ATYLQNVDDL
+2030 ATYLQNVEQL

-2108 ARFSAVTGAL
+2108 ARFGAVTGAL

-2143 DAYWFIRIGDNAFF
+2143 DSYWFFRIGDNAFF

-2167 ATMAERVT
+2167 ATMAERLT

-2181 KATGKLFADR
+2181 KATGELFAGR

-2203 PVPQMFQPVIDIY
+2203 PVPQMFQPVLDIY

-2252 SSASRVFGDETP
+2252 SGASRVFGDESP
-2264 FALSP
+2264 IALSP

-2287 AGIIDT
+2287 AGILDT
-2293 VWRGATGQ
+2293 LWRGATGQ

-2318 RDLGAPAPYTRYS
+2318 RDLGAPAPYSRYS

-2336 GLREANRIYSDVR
+2336 GLREANRIYADVR

-2355 KTAEA
+2355 RTDEA
-2360 QDLAAE
+2360 QEVAAE
-2366 KRGILAMRQQLNRQ
+2366 NRGILAMRQNLNRQ

-2385 EINKQMENVRR
+2385 DINKQMEVVRR

-2405 KEIDRLT
+2405 REIDRLT
-2412 LMRSMITDQVGKQ
+2412 LMRSLITDQLGKQ
-2425 IEAVRAD
+2425 VEAVKAQ

>member
-1 MALQPFDGDI
+1 
-11 DPLDT
+11 
-16 PSPAGGGLKPFTGA
+16 
-30 LDSEK
+30 
-35 PEQNKS
+35 
-41 LVGDLGTDL
+41 
-50 KRGVQQLPGVVTGLA
+50 
-65 DVGVGA
+65 
-71 LTGRR
+71 
-76 VVDETADKIGE
+76 
-87 ATGFQPSKWQ
+87 
-97 EEAQQEYSPARQQAN
+97 
-112 AEIDQA
+112 
-118 WQDGNAMDV
+118 
-127 AGAYARNPGKVAGL
+127 
-141 VAESLPQMLAGGAIG
+141 
-156 RGALVGGRAAGLI
+156 
-169 ASPATAGQAARQA
+169 
-182 IVAGAGGEGAVIA
+182 
-195 GGTMDQIDREV
+195 
-206 DPRRA
+206 
-211 ALASA
+211 
-216 GAGVAGAALSGFGA
+216 
-230 RLAQRAGLIDVESAL
+230 
-245 AGGVSQV
+245 
-252 AGQSPGL
+252 
-259 ARRVAGGALTEGVL
+259 
-273 EELPQSV
+273 
-280 QEQMLQNWAEQKP
+280 
-293 LMEGVPRAAVEGTLA
+293 
-308 GSVIGGAVNVARRPS
+308 
-323 EQMGLD
+323 
-329 PAAGPLS
+329 
-336 AAAVTAVDGAPTGSQ
+336 
-351 TPVQDAVRQ
+351 
-360 SMLSGAPD
+360 
-368 AQPGGRYEPISQQ
+368 
-381 LAIAQELF
+381 
-389 PADLD
+389 
-394 ESGNLRF
+394 
-401 YRYDQNLQ
+401 
-409 SMVEVPE
+409 
-416 AEALAAAQRQLDTW
+416 
-430 AQQGFDPQDTRGLDE
+430 
-445 LVPQVEELP
+445 
-454 AQPPLATVESDTGPQ
+454 
-469 PVEQIEQPLPLPT
+469 
-482 VESDTGPMAVEDVQ
+482 
-496 ARPVAGDPNF
+496 
-506 EIRVQKNG
+506 
-514 RPFRGQRDVRL
+514 
-525 LGLFNQLQRE
+525 
-535 GESPIIVPHE
+535 
-545 GGWAVAVPREPV
+545 
-557 PPPAPLGLPA
+557 
-567 PSTMVVDSQGNAQRG
+567 
-582 ATAPFVEPGAQVRPI
+582 
-597 GGPGMERQAPAARQ
+597 
-611 PVTDVSRDNSRDSGV
+611 
-626 TFARDL
+626 
-632 QGDDLGSGWVGFNQQ
+632 
-647 SGSLGVPRADMP
+647 
-659 QIRADH
+659 
-665 RGAMVNFMNARG
+665 MVNFLNARG
-677 VTHEEQT
+677 ISHAEET
-684 VPARSLRPTQAEFSP
+684 VSASSLKPTQAEFSP
-699 ERVGRAAA
+699 KKVAAA
-707 REGTERSILVSGDG
+707 KKFTGGDRSILVSRDG
-721 YVLDGHHQWLAQRE
+721 HVLDGHHQWMAKLE
-735 AGGDVKVIR
+735 SGEDVKVIR
-744 LNAPMAEL
+744 LDAPIQDL
-752 LPLAREFPSS
+752 LTTVAEFPSA
-762 FTDQASQEVQGADSR
+762 TQADGA
-777 PGPVND
+777 
-783 RAAGDTPVVP
+783 T
-793 DAADNVAREPVVAER
+793 
-808 PAAVGRSA
+808 PAAELAATQQDNQQDRS
-816 EAGGAGVSVAAPAA
+816 G
-830 DGQRAL
+830 
-836 TEQPAADQ
+836 
-844 TEASEDAMPAQAN
+844 
-857 DQAPALPEILA
+857 LPDILA

-915 EQYNELNSDS
+915 EQYNELNSGS
-925 PAGVNRQA
+925 PEGVNRQA
-933 WEALRQEFG
+933 WESLRQEFG
-942 QQYSRNSYRRAPE
+942 QQQYSRNSYRRSPE
-955 QGQGARAG
+955 PGQGARAG
-963 QLRMQIKRLTVAWQ
+963 QLRMQLKRLTGAWQ
-977 SAPDVK
+977 NAPDVK

-996 RQVERDGA
+996 RTVERDGA
-1004 FDVEGIFA
+1004 FDIEGTLS
-1012 DGQVYLV
+1012 DGTVYLV
-1019 ADNLRDAKHAAFV
+1019 ADNLRDVKHAAFV

-1038 GHAGLQGAYGQRL
+1038 GHAGMQGAYGARL
-1051 TPLLMSIYNGNPEM
+1051 KPLLMSIYNGNPEL

-1070 ALVRRF
+1070 QFVRRH
-1076 GYSPAVAMEE
+1076 GYEPAVAMEE

-1105 LVTAMRNALRSIGVN
+1105 LVTAMRNALRSIGFN

-1141 GRRRAGT
+1141 GRRRAGA

-1154 DGRSGMDAEIVD
+1154 DGRSGRGPEIAD

-1177 PSKLNQKQWHQARSE
+1177 PSKLNQKQWHQVRSE
-1192 NFKRWF
+1192 SFDRWF
-1198 GDWQAVSVEERLA
+1198 GDWQALAVEQRLDES
-1211 AMKPLKLK
+1211 KPLRLK
-1219 TPDAWRDMTSKQ
+1219 TPEAWKGLGIKERQAK
-1231 KQDAVRSALEAMAKS
+1231 VLELLRGFVAS
-1246 GDTLPHDHLGE
+1246 GETLQHDVLGE
-1257 VKVGS
+1257 VR
-1262 NALNKAASSAADPAK
+1262 LNNNGAKKAVSTSADPAK
-1277 LAVLDRLRA
+1277 HTVLAKVQDAIRHAEYSRWD
-1286 TFQHSIYASA
+1286 FDSKG
-1296 RPGEGA
+1296 REG
-1302 RNRMAYHK
+1302 MAHHK
-1310 LLAPIEI
+1310 LIMPVSV
-1317 DGTPVVAVFTVQEDG
+1317 DGVPLYVVFNVREDN
-1332 NGRFFY
+1332 NGRRLH
-1338 NTVTLDGQNK
+1338 NLVTLDRK
-1348 APVASP
+1348 EEALAVSP
-1354 REVTREG
+1354 REMTREG
-1361 QRSTSANT
+1361 QRSTPANT
-1369 GAQTSALTEVES
+1369 KAPGDFVRRALN
-1381 FSRRVLDRVNPETVS
+1381 RVNPDTVS

-1487 EKAIAM
+1487 EKSIAM

-1530 FDQVDPDIRYRRTG
+1530 FDQVDPDIRYRRAG

-1551 DAFTDRFVTGKTADA
+1551 DTFTDRFVTGNTADA

-1762 ANGIINSDTRAMWR
+1762 ANGIINADTRAMWR

-1990 KKAVTG
+1990 KSAVKG
-1996 AELVTDV
+1996 AELVTDP

-2412 LMRSMITDQVGKQ
+2412 LMRSLITDQVGKQ

>member
-1 MALQPFDGDI
+1 MAGPWDDYSQSSSSGAEPWHQYSSEPEKPKASGIVDTVVEGAKNTGRAIASTVDAYTGNTQGVADRAAEQAQAPR
-11 DPLDT
+11 DPRLEQFQADYADRT
-16 PSPAGGGLKPFTGA
+16 AALGEDPGLLPTIGQGIGAIVDNPAGAGLAVLEQLPNAAAVLGGGWAGMKGGAAIGAGIGSVVPGVGTAAGGTVGGVIGGLAGMFLGNAALETGSKAMAAADDGEVTQEELAQARREGAIKGGVITGVDA
-30 LDSEK
+30 LT
-35 PEQNKS
+35 
-41 LVGDLGTDL
+41 L
-50 KRGVQQLPGVVTGLA
+50 
-65 DVGVGA
+65 GVGGKVASTLQRTSSTA
-71 LTGRR
+71 LEAATRKTLMDRGIDVTSEAAVVAARANPEIAAAVRVAQDNARKATDRLGRR
-76 VVDETADKIGE
+76 VATGGALLGMETIGEGVGEYLGELAATGEGNIPDAVLESLLSLGQSTAETAWNMSR
-87 ATGFQPSKWQ
+87 TRMVQPSPS
-97 EEAQQEYSPARQQAN
+97 ADNPMPAPVPAPDPN
-112 AEIDQA
+112 AGVISRTAALLPAPDRLALPAPEQ
-118 WQDGNAMDV
+118 V
-127 AGAYARNPGKVAGL
+127 LYADAAGL
-141 VAESLPQMLAGGAIG
+141 VSEQGPARNVDREQRPVPGREAGQLGGGPGMDQQTPRGELPITGEVIP
-156 RGALVGGRAAGLI
+156 AARMPQ
-169 ASPATAGQAARQA
+169 AQPPATQRTFEAEPVRQALPDLRPEAVVVDSAGQAQVGRVPNQQPTEPAPRVDGMTAQAAPGQRPRFDQILQQARQA
-182 IVAGAGGEGAVIA
+182 GEQA
-195 GGTMDQIDREV
+195 
-206 DPRRA
+206 
-211 ALASA
+211 
-216 GAGVAGAALSGFGA
+216 
-230 RLAQRAGLIDVESAL
+230 
-245 AGGVSQV
+245 
-252 AGQSPGL
+252 
-259 ARRVAGGALTEGVL
+259 
-273 EELPQSV
+273 
-280 QEQMLQNWAEQKP
+280 
-293 LMEGVPRAAVEGTLA
+293 
-308 GSVIGGAVNVARRPS
+308 
-323 EQMGLD
+323 
-329 PAAGPLS
+329 
-336 AAAVTAVDGAPTGSQ
+336 
-351 TPVQDAVRQ
+351 DAV
-360 SMLSGAPD
+360 
-368 AQPGGRYEPISQQ
+368 
-381 LAIAQELF
+381 
-389 PADLD
+389 
-394 ESGNLRF
+394 
-401 YRYDQNLQ
+401 
-409 SMVEVPE
+409 
-416 AEALAAAQRQLDTW
+416 ALAAASGATR
-430 AQQGFDPQDTRGLDE
+430 AQAARAIKAVRDE
-445 LVPQVEELP
+445 QQ
-454 AQPPLATVESDTGPQ
+454 AIATVYRS
-469 PVEQIEQPLPLPT
+469 V
-482 VESDTGPMAVEDVQ
+482 
-496 ARPVAGDPNF
+496 
-506 EIRVQKNG
+506 
-514 RPFRGQRDVRL
+514 
-525 LGLFNQLQRE
+525 
-535 GESPIIVPHE
+535 
-545 GGWAVAVPREPV
+545 
-557 PPPAPLGLPA
+557 
-567 PSTMVVDSQGNAQRG
+567 
-582 ATAPFVEPGAQVRPI
+582 PGANKALRSMP
-597 GGPGMERQAPAARQ
+597 EPAAFE
-611 PVTDVSRDNSRDSGV
+611 VVKSGN
-626 TFARDL
+626 RE
-632 QGDDLGSGWVGFNQQ
+632 W
-647 SGSLGVPRADMP
+647 R
-659 QIRADH
+659 IR
-665 RGAMVNFMNARG
+665 RR
-677 VTHEEQT
+677 
-684 VPARSLRPTQAEFSP
+684 
-699 ERVGRAAA
+699 
-707 REGTERSILVSGDG
+707 
-721 YVLDGHHQWLAQRE
+721 
-735 AGGDVKVIR
+735 
-744 LNAPMAEL
+744 
-752 LPLAREFPSS
+752 
-762 FTDQASQEVQGADSR
+762 QEVQGADSR
-777 PGPVND
+777 PWPVND
-783 RAAGDTPVVP
+783 RAAGDTPAVP
-793 DAADNVAREPVVAER
+793 DAADNVAREPTVAER
-808 PAAVGRSA
+808 PAAAGRSA
-816 EAGGAGVSVAAPAA
+816 KAGRSGVPAAAQGA

-836 TEQPAADQ
+836 SEQPAADQ
-844 TEASEDAMPAQAN
+844 SAASEETAPVQAAE
-857 DQAPALPEILA
+857 QAPALPEILA

-925 PAGVNRQA
+925 PEGVNRQA
-933 WEALRQEFG
+933 WESLRQEFG
-942 QQYSRNSYRRAPE
+942 QQQYSRNSYRRAPE
-955 QGQGARAG
+955 QENGARAG
-963 QLRMQIKRLTVAWQ
+963 QLRIAMKVLTGAWQ
-977 SAPDVK
+977 NAPDIK
-983 VVQSVKDLPDRQR
+983 VVQSIKDLPTRQR
-996 RQVERDGA
+996 QRVERDGA

-1019 ADNLRDAKHAAFV
+1019 ADNLRDARHAAFV

-1051 TPLLMSIYNGNPEM
+1051 TPLLTSIYSGNAEM

-1070 ALVRRF
+1070 ELVRRF
-1076 GYSPAVAMEE
+1076 GYKPAVAMEE
-1086 VLADMAGAGTIQQ
+1086 VLADMAGAGTIRQ

-1105 LVTAMRNALRSIGVN
+1105 IVTAMRNALRSIGFN

-1135 RAYIEN
+1135 RRYIERGK
-1141 GRRRAGT
+1141 GRSRGRT
-1148 REAFSR
+1148 VFSR
-1154 DGRSGMDAEIVD
+1154 NGDSGRLVEMVD

-1177 PSKLNQKQWHQARSE
+1177 PSKLTQKQWHQARSE

-1198 GDWQAVSVEERLA
+1198 GDWQALSAQARLDAKAPLKLRMPEAWRDLTERERLA
-1211 AMKPLKLK
+1211 KVEASLK
-1219 TPDAWRDMTSKQ
+1219 TMARQ
-1231 KQDAVRSALEAMAKS
+1231 SAA
-1246 GDTLPHDHLGE
+1246 LPHDDLGD
-1257 VKVGS
+1257 VAMAMSGAK
-1262 NALNKAASSAADPAK
+1262 KAASSAADPAK
-1277 LAVLDRLRA
+1277 QAVLTRLQQA
-1286 TFQHSIYASA
+1286 FEHSIYASSTLSTQSGQTA
-1296 RPGEGA
+1296 
-1302 RNRMAYHK
+1302 AYHK
-1310 LLAPIEI
+1310 LLAPIDI
-1317 DGTPVVAVFTVQEDG
+1317 DGIQLVAVFTVREDV
-1332 NGRFFY
+1332 NGRMFY
-1338 NTVTLDGQNK
+1338 NTVTVDRKENAL
-1348 APVASP
+1348 AVSP
-1354 REVTREG
+1354 GDVSSAQG
-1361 QRSTSANT
+1361 SLPANT
-1369 GAQTSALTEVES
+1369 KALDT
-1381 FSRRVLDRVNPETVS
+1381 FLRRPLARVNPQDVS
-1396 KVTDGNG
+1396 KVTDGSG
-1403 EPLVLYHGT
+1403 EPMVLYHGT
-1412 AEQFTIFDQSRPGR
+1412 AEQFTIFDQSRSGR

-1468 SIKNPYRMSVAES
+1468 SIKNPYRMSVGES

-1530 FDQVDPDIRYRRTG
+1530 FDQVDPDIRYRRAG
-1544 QGTVDLL
+1544 QSTVDLL
-1551 DAFTDRFVTGKTADA
+1551 DTFTDRFVTGKTADA

-1621 RLLGKDFIDNA
+1621 KLLGKDFIANA

-1739 QMLYSKV
+1739 QTLYSKV

-1762 ANGIINSDTRAMWR
+1762 ANGIINADTRAMWR

-1791 AAGGPRAGKGLSR
+1791 AAGGARASKGLSR

-1831 LISASL
+1831 LIAASL

-1852 GIARVVPESRRD
+1852 GIARVVSESRRD
-1864 PKTSTFVLKDGDRVF
+1864 PKTSTFVLKDGERVF

-1903 VQTMSAFKRLFTNM
+1903 VQTMSAFKRLFTNL

-1990 KKAVTG
+1990 KKTVTG

-2412 LMRSMITDQVGKQ
+2412 LMRSLITDQVGKQ
-2425 IEAVRAD
+2425 IEAVRAN

>member
-1 MALQPFDGDI
+1 MAGLFDDLSGG
-11 DPLDT
+11 
-16 PSPAGGGLKPFTGA
+16 AGQQSDAGLFDDLKPKASGIVDTVVEGA
-30 LDSEK
+30 K
-35 PEQNKS
+35 N
-41 LVGDLGTDL
+41 
-50 KRGVQQLPGVVTGLA
+50 
-65 DVGVGA
+65 
-71 LTGRR
+71 TGRAIAST
-76 VVDETADKIGE
+76 VDAYTGNTQGVADRAAEQAQAPRDPRLEQFQADYADRTAALGEDPGLLPTIGQ
-87 ATGFQPSKWQ
+87 G
-97 EEAQQEYSPARQQAN
+97 
-112 AEIDQA
+112 I
-118 WQDGNAMDV
+118 
-127 AGAYARNPGKVAGL
+127 
-141 VAESLPQMLAGGAIG
+141 GAI
-156 RGALVGGRAAGLI
+156 VDN
-169 ASPATAGQAARQA
+169 P
-182 IVAGAGGEGAVIA
+182 AGAGLAVLEQLPNAAAVLGGGWAGLKGGAAIGAGIGSVFPGVGTAA
-195 GGTMDQIDREV
+195 GGTVGGVIGGLAGMFLGN
-206 DPRRA
+206 A
-211 ALASA
+211 ALETGNKAM
-216 GAGVAGAALSGFGA
+216 AAADDGEVTPEE
-230 RLAQRAGLIDVESAL
+230 LAQARREGAIK
-245 AGGVSQV
+245 GGVITGVDALTLGIGGKFASTVQRTSSTALEAATRKALVDRGVDVTSEAAVV
-252 AGQSPGL
+252 A
-259 ARRVAGGALTEGVL
+259 ARANPEIAAAVRVAQDNARKATDRLGRRMATGGALLGMETIGEGVGEYLGELAATGEGNIPDAVL
-273 EELPQSV
+273 ESLLSLGQSTAEASWNMARTRMV
-280 QEQMLQNWAEQKP
+280 QPSPSAENP
-293 LMEGVPRAAVEGTLA
+293 MPAPVPA
-308 GSVIGGAVNVARRPS
+308 P
-323 EQMGLD
+323 D
-329 PAAGPLS
+329 PAAG
-336 AAAVTAVDGAPTGSQ
+336 V
-351 TPVQDAVRQ
+351 
-360 SMLSGAPD
+360 
-368 AQPGGRYEPISQQ
+368 IS
-381 LAIAQELF
+381 
-389 PADLD
+389 
-394 ESGNLRF
+394 RT
-401 YRYDQNLQ
+401 
-409 SMVEVPE
+409 
-416 AEALAAAQRQLDTW
+416 AAQ
-430 AQQGFDPQDTRGLDE
+430 
-445 LVPQVEELP
+445 
-454 AQPPLATVESDTGPQ
+454 
-469 PVEQIEQPLPLPT
+469 
-482 VESDTGPMAVEDVQ
+482 
-496 ARPVAGDPNF
+496 
-506 EIRVQKNG
+506 
-514 RPFRGQRDVRL
+514 
-525 LGLFNQLQRE
+525 
-535 GESPIIVPHE
+535 
-545 GGWAVAVPREPV
+545 
-557 PPPAPLGLPA
+557 LPA
-567 PSTMVVDSQGNAQRG
+567 PDRLALPAPEQVLYADANGQVSEQGPARNVDREQRPVTG
-582 ATAPFVEPGAQVRPI
+582 REAGQPG
-597 GGPGMERQAPAARQ
+597 GGPGMDQQTPRGELPITGEVIPAAR
-611 PVTDVSRDNSRDSGV
+611 
-626 TFARDL
+626 
-632 QGDDLGSGWVGFNQQ
+632 
-647 SGSLGVPRADMP
+647 MP
-659 QIRADH
+659 QAQPPATQRTFDAEPVRQALPDLRPEAVVVDSAGQAQVGRVPNQPQAEPAPRVDGMTAQAVPGQRPKFDQVLQQARQAGEQADAETLAASSGATRAQAARAIRAVRDEQQAISNIY
-665 RGAMVNFMNARG
+665 RSVPGANKALRSMP
-677 VTHEEQT
+677 E
-684 VPARSLRPTQAEFSP
+684 PAAFEVVKS
-699 ERVGRAAA
+699 GN
-707 REGTERSILVSGDG
+707 REWRI
-721 YVLDGHHQWLAQRE
+721 QR
-735 AGGDVKVIR
+735 R
-744 LNAPMAEL
+744 
-752 LPLAREFPSS
+752 
-762 FTDQASQEVQGADSR
+762 QEVQGADSR

-783 RAAGDTPVVP
+783 RAAGDTPAVP
-793 DAADNVAREPVVAER
+793 DAADNMAREPVVAER
-808 PAAVGRSA
+808 PAVAGRPA
-816 EAGGAGVSVAAPAA
+816 EAGGAGVPAATQGA

-836 TEQPAADQ
+836 SEQPAAGQ
-844 TEASEDAMPAQAN
+844 PAASEQAVPAQAT

-878 AKAAGIKKG
+878 AKATGIKKG
-887 SPGYDQAIQRLQDQ
+887 SPGYDQTIQRLQDQ

-925 PAGVNRQA
+925 PEGVNRQA

-955 QGQGARAG
+955 QGHGARAG
-963 QLRMQIKRLTVAWQ
+963 QLRIAMKVLTGAWQ
-977 SAPDVK
+977 NAPDIK
-983 VVQSVKDLPDRQR
+983 VVQSIKDLPTRQR
-996 RQVERDGA
+996 QRVERDGA

-1019 ADNLRDAKHAAFV
+1019 ADNLRDARHAAFV

-1076 GYSPAVAMEE
+1076 GYKPAVAMEE

-1105 LVTAMRNALRSIGVN
+1105 LVTAMRNALRSIGFN
-1120 MRWTEGDIQGLLANA
+1120 MRWTDGDIQGLLANA

-1141 GRRRAGT
+1141 GRRRAGA
-1148 REAFSR
+1148 REVFSR
-1154 DGRSGMDAEIVD
+1154 DGRSGMGAEIVD

-1177 PSKLNQKQWHQARSE
+1177 PSKLTQKQWHQARGE

-1198 GDWQAVSVEERLA
+1198 GDWQAS
-1211 AMKPLKLK
+1211 
-1219 TPDAWRDMTSKQ
+1219 
-1231 KQDAVRSALEAMAKS
+1231 SALAKLA
-1246 GDTLPHDHLGE
+1246 DMMP
-1257 VKVGS
+1257 VKVRVPDDWRGLRIDQLRAKAKQAMRDIVSSKEPLVNDAIGPVMVS
-1262 NALNKAASSAADPAK
+1262 NNTGARKFISGGADPAK
-1277 LAVLDRLRA
+1277 LQLAADLRETFRRAVYSSSKPPADP
-1286 TFQHSIYASA
+1286 ASE
-1296 RPGEGA
+1296 P
-1302 RNRMAYHK
+1302 NVQAYEK
-1310 LLAPIEI
+1310 LLARVDI
-1317 DGTPVVAVFTVQEDG
+1317 DGQDLVVVFTVQRTKDG
-1332 NGRFFY
+1332 RQFY
-1338 NTVTLDGQNK
+1338 NATTLDYGQK
-1348 APVASP
+1348 ETPAVSP
-1354 REVTREG
+1354 RDTPIAGERA
-1361 QRSTSANT
+1361 TSANT
-1369 GAQTSALTEVES
+1369 GVSDFVRRS
-1381 FSRRVLDRVNPETVS
+1381 FERVNPDTVS

-1403 EPLVLYHGT
+1403 EPIVIFHGSPN
-1412 AEQFTIFDQSRPGR
+1412 EFSVFDQGR
-1426 STGHTTAPLGVFL
+1426 AGESTGHSIAPLGIFL
-1439 TNDGTLAKAY
+1439 TADKQHARGH
-1449 AEKATDGMPG
+1449 AENVSGGLPG
-1459 LANVMPLFA
+1459 NAAVMPLFA

-1493 RQRLEA
+1493 RQRLEG

-1505 QLANTGTWVAF
+1505 QLGDTGTWVAF

-1530 FDQVDPDIRYRRTG
+1530 FDQVDPDIRYRRAG

-1551 DAFTDRFVTGKTADA
+1551 DTFTDRFVTGKTADA

-1621 RLLGKDFIDNA
+1621 SLLGKDFIDNA

-1655 TTGRLRFDGKERVI
+1655 STGRLRFDGKERVI

-1724 GKQLNGGRTADGKSR
+1724 GKQLNGGRTAEGKSR

-1746 FSEFQQY
+1746 FKEFQQY

-1762 ANGIINSDTRAMWR
+1762 ANGIINADTRAMWR

-1990 KKAVTG
+1990 KSAVKG
-1996 AELVTDV
+1996 AELVTDP

-2318 RDLGAPAPYTRYS
+2318 RDLGAPAPYSRYS

-2412 LMRSMITDQVGKQ
+2412 LMRSLITDQVGKQ

>member
-1 MALQPFDGDI
+1 MAGPWDDYSQSGSSGAEPWRQYSSEPEKPKASGIVDTVVEGAKNTGRAIASTVDAYTGNTQGVADRAAEQAQAPR
-11 DPLDT
+11 DPRLEQFQADYADRT
-16 PSPAGGGLKPFTGA
+16 AALGEDPGLLPTIGQGIGAIVDNPAGAGLAVLEQLPNAAAVLGGGWAGLKGGAAIGAGIGSVVPGVGTAAGGTVGGVVGGLAGMFLGNAALETGNKAMAAADDGEVTQEELAQARREGAVKGGVITGVDA
-30 LDSEK
+30 LT
-35 PEQNKS
+35 
-41 LVGDLGTDL
+41 LGVGGKVASTLQRTSSTALEAATRKTLMD
-50 KRGVQQLPGVVTGLA
+50 RGVDVTSEAAVVAARANPEIAAAVRVAQDNARKATDRL
-65 DVGVGA
+65 
-71 LTGRR
+71 GRR
-76 VVDETADKIGE
+76 V
-87 ATGFQPSKWQ
+87 AT
-97 EEAQQEYSPARQQAN
+97 
-112 AEIDQA
+112 
-118 WQDGNAMDV
+118 
-127 AGAYARNPGKVAGL
+127 
-141 VAESLPQMLAGGAIG
+141 
-156 RGALVGGRAAGLI
+156 
-169 ASPATAGQAARQA
+169 
-182 IVAGAGGEGAVIA
+182 
-195 GGTMDQIDREV
+195 
-206 DPRRA
+206 
-211 ALASA
+211 
-216 GAGVAGAALSGFGA
+216 
-230 RLAQRAGLIDVESAL
+230 
-245 AGGVSQV
+245 
-252 AGQSPGL
+252 
-259 ARRVAGGALTEGVL
+259 GGALLGMETVGEGVGEYLGELAATGEGNIPDAVL
-273 EELPQSV
+273 ESLLSLGQSTAEASWNMARTRMV
-280 QEQMLQNWAEQKP
+280 QPSPSAENP
-293 LMEGVPRAAVEGTLA
+293 MPAPVPA
-308 GSVIGGAVNVARRPS
+308 P
-323 EQMGLD
+323 D
-329 PAAGPLS
+329 PAAG
-336 AAAVTAVDGAPTGSQ
+336 V
-351 TPVQDAVRQ
+351 
-360 SMLSGAPD
+360 
-368 AQPGGRYEPISQQ
+368 IS
-381 LAIAQELF
+381 
-389 PADLD
+389 
-394 ESGNLRF
+394 RT
-401 YRYDQNLQ
+401 
-409 SMVEVPE
+409 
-416 AEALAAAQRQLDTW
+416 AAQ
-430 AQQGFDPQDTRGLDE
+430 
-445 LVPQVEELP
+445 
-454 AQPPLATVESDTGPQ
+454 
-469 PVEQIEQPLPLPT
+469 
-482 VESDTGPMAVEDVQ
+482 
-496 ARPVAGDPNF
+496 
-506 EIRVQKNG
+506 
-514 RPFRGQRDVRL
+514 
-525 LGLFNQLQRE
+525 
-535 GESPIIVPHE
+535 
-545 GGWAVAVPREPV
+545 
-557 PPPAPLGLPA
+557 LPA
-567 PSTMVVDSQGNAQRG
+567 PDRLALPAPEQVLYADANGQVSEQGPARNVDREQRPVPG
-582 ATAPFVEPGAQVRPI
+582 REPGQPG
-597 GGPGMERQAPAARQ
+597 GGPGMDQQTPRGELPITGEVIPAAR
-611 PVTDVSRDNSRDSGV
+611 
-626 TFARDL
+626 
-632 QGDDLGSGWVGFNQQ
+632 
-647 SGSLGVPRADMP
+647 MP
-659 QIRADH
+659 QA
-665 RGAMVNFMNARG
+665 
-677 VTHEEQT
+677 QP
-684 VPARSLRPTQAEFSP
+684 PATQRTFDAEPVRQALPDLRPEAVVVDSAGQAQVGRVPNQPQAEP
-699 ERVGRAAA
+699 APRV
-707 REGTERSILVSGDG
+707 DG
-721 YVLDGHHQWLAQRE
+721 MTAQAVPGQRPKFDQVLQQARE
-735 AGGDVKVIR
+735 AGEQADAETLAASSGATRAQAARAIKAVRDEQQAISTIYRSVPGANKALRSMPEPAAFEVVKSG
-744 LNAPMAEL
+744 N
-752 LPLAREFPSS
+752 REWRI
-762 FTDQASQEVQGADSR
+762 QRRQEVQGADSR
-777 PGPVND
+777 PGPVDD
-783 RAAGDTPVVP
+783 RAAGDTPAVP

-808 PAAVGRSA
+808 PAAAGRSA
-816 EAGGAGVSVAAPAA
+816 GAGRSGVPAAAQGA

-836 TEQPAADQ
+836 SEQPATDQSATSEENAPVQAADQ
-844 TEASEDAMPAQAN
+844 T
-857 DQAPALPEILA
+857 PALPEILA

-925 PAGVNRQA
+925 PEGVNRQA

-942 QQYSRNSYRRAPE
+942 QQQYSRNSYRRAPD

-963 QLRMQIKRLTVAWQ
+963 QLRMQLKRLTGSWQ
-977 SAPDVK
+977 NAPDVK
-983 VVQSVKDLPDRQR
+983 VVQSIKDLPDRQR

-1019 ADNLRDAKHAAFV
+1019 ADNLRDAQHAAFV

-1070 ALVRRF
+1070 TLVRRF
-1076 GYSPAVAMEE
+1076 GYKPAVAMEE

-1105 LVTAMRNALRSIGVN
+1105 LVTAMRNALRSIGFN

-1135 RAYIEN
+1135 RRYIERGK
-1141 GRRRAGT
+1141 GRGRGRT
-1148 REAFSR
+1148 VFSR
-1154 DGRSGMDAEIVD
+1154 NGDSGRLVEMVD

-1177 PSKLNQKQWHQARSE
+1177 PSKLTQKQWHQARSD

-1198 GDWQAVSVEERLA
+1198 GDWQALDAQSRLDDKA
-1211 AMKPLKLK
+1211 PLKLRMPDTWKDLTERERLDKVEASLK
-1219 TPDAWRDMTSKQ
+1219 TMARQS
-1231 KQDAVRSALEAMAKS
+1231 EA
-1246 GDTLPHDHLGE
+1246 LPHDDLGD
-1257 VKVGS
+1257 VTMAMSGAK
-1262 NALNKAASSAADPAK
+1262 KAASSAADPAK
-1277 LAVLDRLRA
+1277 QAVLTRLQQA
-1286 TFQHSIYASA
+1286 FEHSIYASSTLSTQSGQTA
-1296 RPGEGA
+1296 
-1302 RNRMAYHK
+1302 AYHK
-1310 LLAPIEI
+1310 LLAPIDV
-1317 DGTPVVAVFTVQEDG
+1317 DGVPLVAVFTVREDV
-1332 NGRFFY
+1332 NGRMFY
-1338 NTVTLDGQNK
+1338 NTVTVDRKENAL
-1348 APVASP
+1348 A
-1354 REVTREG
+1354 VTPG
-1361 QRSTSANT
+1361 DMSSDAQGSLPANT
-1369 GAQTSALTEVES
+1369 KASGTFV
-1381 FSRRVLDRVNPETVS
+1381 RRPLARVNPEDVS

-1530 FDQVDPDIRYRRTG
+1530 FDQVDPDIRYRRAG

-1551 DAFTDRFVTGKTADA
+1551 DTFTDRFVTGKTADA

-1655 TTGRLRFDGKERVI
+1655 STGRLRFDGKERVI

-1762 ANGIINSDTRAMWR
+1762 ANGIINADTRAMWR

-1990 KKAVTG
+1990 KSAVKG
-1996 AELVTDV
+1996 AELVTDP

-2385 EINKQMENVRR
+2385 EINKQMETVRR

-2412 LMRSMITDQVGKQ
+2412 LMRSLITDQVGKQ
-2425 IEAVRAD
+2425 IEAVNAQ

>member
-1 MALQPFDGDI
+1 MSKLADEFGLGANEPAGSTGGSSLAQEFGLQPQKPKASGIVDTVVEGAKNTGRAIASTVDAYTGNTQGVADRAAEQAQAPR
-11 DPLDT
+11 DPRLEQFQADYADRT
-16 PSPAGGGLKPFTGA
+16 AALGEDPGLLPTIGQGIGAIVDNPAGAGLAVLEQLPNAAAVLGGGWAGLKGGAAIGAGIGSVVPGVGTAAGGTVGGVVGGLAGMFLGNTALETGNKAMAAADDGEVTQEELAQARREGAVKGGVITGVDA
-30 LDSEK
+30 LT
-35 PEQNKS
+35 
-41 LVGDLGTDL
+41 LGVGGKVASTLQRTSSTALEAATRKTLMD
-50 KRGVQQLPGVVTGLA
+50 RGVDVTSEAAVVAARANPEIAAAVRVAQDNARKAA
-65 DVGVGA
+65 DR
-71 LTGRR
+71 LGRR
-76 VVDETADKIGE
+76 V
-87 ATGFQPSKWQ
+87 ATGGALLGMETVGEGVGEYLGELAATGEGNIPDAVLESLLSLGQSTAEASWNMARTRMVQPSPSA
-97 EEAQQEYSPARQQAN
+97 ENPMPAPVPAPDPAAGVISRTAAQLPAPDRLALPAPEQVLYADANGQVSEQGPARNVDREQRPVPGREAGQPGGGPGMDQQTPRGELPITGEVIPAARMPQAQPPATQRTFDAEPVRQALPDLRPEAVVVDSAGQAQVGRVPNQPQAEPAPRVDGMTAQAVPGQRPKFDQVLQQARQAGEQAN
-112 AEIDQA
+112 AETLA
-118 WQDGNAMDV
+118 ASS
-127 AGAYARNPGKVAGL
+127 GAT
-141 VAESLPQMLAGGAIG
+141 
-156 RGALVGGRAAGLI
+156 RA
-169 ASPATAGQAARQA
+169 QAARAIKAVRGEQQA
-182 IVAGAGGEGAVIA
+182 ISNIYRSVPGANKAL
-195 GGTMDQIDREV
+195 REM
-206 DPRRA
+206 PEP
-211 ALASA
+211 SA
-216 GAGVAGAALSGFGA
+216 FEV
-230 RLAQRAGLIDVESAL
+230 V
-245 AGGVSQV
+245 
-252 AGQSPGL
+252 
-259 ARRVAGGALTEGVL
+259 
-273 EELPQSV
+273 
-280 QEQMLQNWAEQKP
+280 K
-293 LMEGVPRAAVEGTLA
+293 
-308 GSVIGGAVNVARRPS
+308 
-323 EQMGLD
+323 
-329 PAAGPLS
+329 
-336 AAAVTAVDGAPTGSQ
+336 
-351 TPVQDAVRQ
+351 
-360 SMLSGAPD
+360 
-368 AQPGGRYEPISQQ
+368 
-381 LAIAQELF
+381 
-389 PADLD
+389 
-394 ESGNLRF
+394 SGNREW
-401 YRYDQNLQ
+401 RI
-409 SMVEVPE
+409 
-416 AEALAAAQRQLDTW
+416 QR
-430 AQQGFDPQDTRGLDE
+430 R
-445 LVPQVEELP
+445 
-454 AQPPLATVESDTGPQ
+454 
-469 PVEQIEQPLPLPT
+469 
-482 VESDTGPMAVEDVQ
+482 
-496 ARPVAGDPNF
+496 
-506 EIRVQKNG
+506 
-514 RPFRGQRDVRL
+514 
-525 LGLFNQLQRE
+525 
-535 GESPIIVPHE
+535 
-545 GGWAVAVPREPV
+545 
-557 PPPAPLGLPA
+557 
-567 PSTMVVDSQGNAQRG
+567 
-582 ATAPFVEPGAQVRPI
+582 
-597 GGPGMERQAPAARQ
+597 
-611 PVTDVSRDNSRDSGV
+611 
-626 TFARDL
+626 
-632 QGDDLGSGWVGFNQQ
+632 
-647 SGSLGVPRADMP
+647 
-659 QIRADH
+659 
-665 RGAMVNFMNARG
+665 
-677 VTHEEQT
+677 
-684 VPARSLRPTQAEFSP
+684 
-699 ERVGRAAA
+699 
-707 REGTERSILVSGDG
+707 
-721 YVLDGHHQWLAQRE
+721 
-735 AGGDVKVIR
+735 
-744 LNAPMAEL
+744 
-752 LPLAREFPSS
+752 
-762 FTDQASQEVQGADSR
+762 QEVQGADSR
-777 PGPVND
+777 PGPVDD
-783 RAAGDTPVVP
+783 RAAGDTPAVP

-808 PAAVGRSA
+808 PAAAGRSA
-816 EAGGAGVSVAAPAA
+816 GSGRSGVPAATQGA

-836 TEQPAADQ
+836 SDSNSVIGKKIDKEWTAFSDDSGSRGVPRADMPQIKAEHRGAMVNFLNARGISHAEETVSASSLKPTQAEFSPKKVAAAKKFTGGDRSILVSRDGHVLDGHHQWMAKLESGEDVKVIRLDAPIQDLLTTVAEFPSATQADGATPAAELAATQQDNQ
-844 TEASEDAMPAQAN
+844 QDRSG
-857 DQAPALPEILA
+857 LPDILA

-915 EQYNELNSDS
+915 EQYNELNSGS
-925 PAGVNRQA
+925 PEGVNRQA
-933 WEALRQEFG
+933 WESLRQEFG
-942 QQYSRNSYRRAPE
+942 QQQYSRNSYRRSPE
-955 QGQGARAG
+955 PGQGARAG
-963 QLRMQIKRLTVAWQ
+963 QLRMQLKRLTGAWQ
-977 SAPDVK
+977 NAPDVK

-996 RQVERDGA
+996 RTVERDGA
-1004 FDVEGIFA
+1004 FDIEGTLS
-1012 DGQVYLV
+1012 DGTVYLV
-1019 ADNLRDAKHAAFV
+1019 ADNLRDVKHAAFV

-1038 GHAGLQGAYGQRL
+1038 GHAGMQGAYGARL
-1051 TPLLMSIYNGNPEM
+1051 KPLLMSIYNGNPEL

-1070 ALVRRF
+1070 QFVRRH
-1076 GYSPAVAMEE
+1076 GYEPAVAMEE

-1105 LVTAMRNALRSIGVN
+1105 LVTAMRNALRSIGFN

-1141 GRRRAGT
+1141 GRRRAGA

-1154 DGRSGMDAEIVD
+1154 DGRSGRGPEIAD

-1177 PSKLNQKQWHQARSE
+1177 PSKLNQKQWHQVRSE
-1192 NFKRWF
+1192 SFDRWF
-1198 GDWQAVSVEERLA
+1198 GDWQALAVEQRLDES
-1211 AMKPLKLK
+1211 KPLRLK
-1219 TPDAWRDMTSKQ
+1219 TPEAWKGLGIKERQAK
-1231 KQDAVRSALEAMAKS
+1231 VLELLRGFVAS
-1246 GDTLPHDHLGE
+1246 GETLQHDVLGE
-1257 VKVGS
+1257 VR
-1262 NALNKAASSAADPAK
+1262 LNNNGAKKAVSTSADPAK
-1277 LAVLDRLRA
+1277 HTVLAKVQDAIRHAEYSRWD
-1286 TFQHSIYASA
+1286 FDSKG
-1296 RPGEGA
+1296 REG
-1302 RNRMAYHK
+1302 MAHHK
-1310 LLAPIEI
+1310 LIMPVSV
-1317 DGTPVVAVFTVQEDG
+1317 DGVPLYVVFNVREDN
-1332 NGRFFY
+1332 NGRRLH
-1338 NTVTLDGQNK
+1338 NLVTLDRK
-1348 APVASP
+1348 EEALAVSP
-1354 REVTREG
+1354 REMTREG
-1361 QRSTSANT
+1361 QRSTPANT
-1369 GAQTSALTEVES
+1369 KAPGDFVRRALN
-1381 FSRRVLDRVNPETVS
+1381 RVNPDTVS

-1487 EKAIAM
+1487 EKSIAM

-1530 FDQVDPDIRYRRTG
+1530 FDQVDPDIRYRRAG

-1551 DAFTDRFVTGKTADA
+1551 DTFTDRFVTGNTADA

-1762 ANGIINSDTRAMWR
+1762 ANGIINADTRAMWR

-1990 KKAVTG
+1990 KSAVKG
-1996 AELVTDV
+1996 AELVTDP

-2412 LMRSMITDQVGKQ
+2412 LMRSLITDQVGKQ